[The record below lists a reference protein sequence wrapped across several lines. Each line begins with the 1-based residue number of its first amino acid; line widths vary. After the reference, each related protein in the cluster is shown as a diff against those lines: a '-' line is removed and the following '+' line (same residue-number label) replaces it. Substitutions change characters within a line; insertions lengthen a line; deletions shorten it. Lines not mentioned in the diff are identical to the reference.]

1 MRVNTIKKI
10 IAAIL
15 AAVLCFGV
23 LPSRSFFNTLSAV
36 VKAANADSLNEAYAD
51 GTSLMPIGPA
61 FTVDTLL
68 SWEPTNDPDSDYS
81 RSVVPLADR
90 YTGFTV
96 NDYANPDAKLMVCS
110 LANSKHDATNAQGQE
125 SFSSYA
131 FNYWQYATSFVYWS
145 GSKRGQVVVPTGEFT
160 DAAHTNGV
168 PVMGTI
174 FFDWGGNSSVVENF
188 VRNYR
193 SVADKLIEVMEYY
206 GFDGYFF
213 NEETAV
219 DYTTAGN
226 LRSMIAYMRQ
236 QRPNMLIGWYDS
248 ITDSGN
254 LSYQDAVNGSN
265 SGWVSAGVNEFF
277 MNYNW
282 TTQDVNTTVSTMQ
295 GLGKSQYEAF
305 AGLDVQQ
312 NCMNTNFS
320 SNYLLNNNN
329 NKLKLSLA
337 LYCPNSTMGLSGDG
351 ADFHEVERQFYVNGG
366 DPRSTSSSGWAGMSR
381 FFADHTT
388 IISAPFVT
396 NFNSGH
402 GKAFYIDGV
411 KSRDAE
417 WSYQSVQDVM
427 PTWTWIIDSN
437 GQKLSGAYDFEDAY
451 NGGSSIK
458 FYGSLTA
465 NKPNN
470 IMLYS
475 TNLDIN
481 GSTNI
486 AVTAKNDRGLMKL
499 VAYYGDSST
508 SSYANCQKATFA
520 LDASS
525 GGWTTSNVSL
535 ASLSGKKLYAIGFEI
550 GGTSNVSDYQVNIGR
565 LAVTDSEAAAA
576 SASNARLEEIIYLDA
591 YTAEAR
597 IKWNG
602 NNAST
607 YEIYRLNADG
617 TRTLIMETP
626 NTAYYIPN
634 LVRNDDQADVTI
646 EVVPVNANG
655 VRGESSRFTI
665 DWPYENGDTEKL
677 SDVTVPVNICPLAEV
692 TGYSAQN
699 DGEPASKAIDGTS
712 ENGSKWCA
720 TNAQSGWMTIKLDQP
735 RTIKRIRIEHAE
747 YGGEAQNM
755 NTIAFSVQYK
765 SGNNWVTAYSTN
777 NNSSAVT
784 DELITPV
791 TAQEWRLYI
800 SNSGSSA
807 WGAIRIYE
815 WQMFETTERNRTDIV
830 LMKFASAKNNKGA
843 SDTFSLTHAPTG
855 STVRLYLRDANG
867 NYTQIA
873 SKEAQSSTVSFTG
886 LDYGSDA
893 GRVFYTV
900 QEGKQEESIKL
911 STAFDAE
918 PGAVKYSITVVQP
931 ANGTVSA
938 SATSATAGTT
948 VKLTATP
955 AEGYTL
961 DYFTLDGAR
970 INGDTF
976 IMPARNVEVS
986 AVFTANAYSITVVQ
1000 PTGGTVSASATSA
1013 TAGTTVKLTATP
1025 AEGYTLDYFTLDG
1038 ARINGNT
1045 FSMPARN
1052 VEVSAVFTAN
1062 AYSITVVQP
1071 TGGTVSASTTSA
1083 AAGTTIEL
1091 TATPAEGYTLDYFT
1105 LDGERINGDTFSMP
1119 ARNVEVSAVFTA
1131 NAYSITVVQP
1141 TGGTVSASATSATAG
1156 TTVKLTATPA
1166 EGYTLDYFTLDGA
1179 RINGDTF
1186 IMPARNVEV
1195 SAVFTAN
1202 AYSITV
1208 VQPTGGTVS
1217 ASATSATAGT
1227 TVKLTATPAEGYTLD
1242 YFTLDGARINGDTFI
1257 MPARNVEVSAVFT
1270 ANAYSITVV
1279 QPTGGTVSASAT
1291 SATAG
1296 TTVKLTATPA
1306 EGYTLDYFTLDGARI
1321 NGDTFIMPARNV
1333 EVSAVFT
1340 ANAYS
1345 ITVVQPAGGTVSASK
1360 LSAFFGEAVELT
1372 AVPDEGYELSHY
1384 VVNGAA
1390 NNGGTFTMPARDV
1403 IVTAVFTKVAEPS
1416 VNLALNATIYYSN
1429 KKYPDYAKNGPQHAF
1444 DGKMSDREADK
1455 WHASG
1460 VNGWVAFDI
1469 HTPVA
1474 NPILKIYHAG
1484 SAGENSNLNTSSW
1497 DVYILNERY
1506 LTEEAYFNMDR
1517 STQNR
1522 VCQIAWFWKR
1532 IHVTTGNTA
1541 DISIDHIDMP
1551 EARRLFKINMRK
1563 TNQTGY
1569 PYYLNVYEIEM
1580 YAGN

>member
-174 FFDWGGNSSVVENF
+174 FFDWGGNSSIVENF

-236 QRPNMLIGWYDS
+236 QKPNMLIGWYDS

-295 GLGKSQYEAF
+295 NLGKSQYEAF

-312 NCMNTNFS
+312 NCMNTYFS
-320 SNYLLNNNN
+320 SNYLLNNS

-388 IISAPFVT
+388 IVSAPFVT

-508 SSYANCQKATFA
+508 SSYANCQKAAFA

-602 NNAST
+602 NNASS

-626 NTAYYIPN
+626 NTAYYIPK

-665 DWPYENGDTEKL
+665 DWPYENGDTEKM

-699 DGEPASKAIDGTS
+699 DGEPAWKAIDGTS

-720 TNAQSGWMTIKLDQP
+720 TNARSGWMTIKLDQP

-747 YGGEAQNM
+747 YGGEAQDM

-765 SGNNWVTAYSTN
+765 SGNNWVTVYSTT

-800 SNSGSSA
+800 YNSGSSA

-815 WQMFETTERNRTDIV
+815 WQMFESTERERSDIV

-843 SDTFSLTHAPTG
+843 SDTFSLTHAPTS

-900 QEGKQEESIKL
+900 QEGVQEESIKL

-918 PGAVKYSITVVQP
+918 PGAVKYSINVVQP
-931 ANGTVSA
+931 ANGSVAA
-938 SATSATAGTT
+938 SA
-948 VKLTATP
+948 
-955 AEGYTL
+955 
-961 DYFTLDGAR
+961 
-970 INGDTF
+970 
-976 IMPARNVEVS
+976 
-986 AVFTANAYSITVVQ
+986 
-1000 PTGGTVSASATSA
+1000 
-1013 TAGTTVKLTATP
+1013 
-1025 AEGYTLDYFTLDG
+1025 
-1038 ARINGNT
+1038 
-1045 FSMPARN
+1045 
-1052 VEVSAVFTAN
+1052 
-1062 AYSITVVQP
+1062 
-1071 TGGTVSASTTSA
+1071 TSA
-1083 AAGTTIEL
+1083 AAGTIIEL
-1091 TATPAEGYTLDYFT
+1091 AATPAEGYTLDYFT
-1105 LDGERINGDTFSMP
+1105 LDGE
-1119 ARNVEVSAVFTA
+1119 
-1131 NAYSITVVQP
+1131 
-1141 TGGTVSASATSATAG
+1141 
-1156 TTVKLTATPA
+1156 
-1166 EGYTLDYFTLDGA
+1166 
-1179 RINGDTF
+1179 
-1186 IMPARNVEV
+1186 
-1195 SAVFTAN
+1195 
-1202 AYSITV
+1202 
-1208 VQPTGGTVS
+1208 
-1217 ASATSATAGT
+1217 
-1227 TVKLTATPAEGYTLD
+1227 
-1242 YFTLDGARINGDTFI
+1242 
-1257 MPARNVEVSAVFT
+1257 
-1270 ANAYSITVV
+1270 
-1279 QPTGGTVSASAT
+1279 
-1291 SATAG
+1291 
-1296 TTVKLTATPA
+1296 
-1306 EGYTLDYFTLDGARI
+1306 RI

-1345 ITVVQPAGGTVSASK
+1345 ITVVQPAGGTVSASATSAAAGTTVKLTATPAEGYTLDYFTLDGERINGDTFIMPARNVEVSAVFTANAYSITVVQPANGTVSASK

-1444 DGKMSDREADK
+1444 DGKMSDPEADK

-1460 VNGWVAFDI
+1460 INGWVAFDI

-1484 SAGENSNLNTSSW
+1484 SAGEGSDLNTSSW

-1541 DISIDHIDMP
+1541 DISVDHIDMP

>member
-15 AAVLCFGV
+15 AAVFCFGV

-236 QRPNMLIGWYDS
+236 QKPNMLIGWYDS

-295 GLGKSQYEAF
+295 NLGKSQYEAF

-312 NCMNTNFS
+312 NCMNTYFS
-320 SNYLLNNNN
+320 SNYLLNNS

-602 NNAST
+602 NNASS

-634 LVRNDDQADVTI
+634 LVRNDDQADVTV

-665 DWPYENGDTEKL
+665 DWLYENGDTEKL

-699 DGEPASKAIDGTS
+699 DGEPAWKAIDGTS

-720 TNAQSGWMTIKLDQP
+720 TNARSGWMTIKLDQP

-765 SGNNWVTAYSTN
+765 SGNNWVTVYSTN

-800 SNSGSSA
+800 YNSGSSA

-815 WQMFETTERNRTDIV
+815 WQMFESTERERSDIV

-843 SDTFSLTHAPTG
+843 SDTFSLTHAPTS

-900 QEGKQEESIKL
+900 QEGVQEESIKL

-918 PGAVKYSITVVQP
+918 PGAVKYSINVVQP
-931 ANGTVSA
+931 ANGSVAA
-938 SATSATAGTT
+938 SA
-948 VKLTATP
+948 
-955 AEGYTL
+955 
-961 DYFTLDGAR
+961 
-970 INGDTF
+970 
-976 IMPARNVEVS
+976 
-986 AVFTANAYSITVVQ
+986 
-1000 PTGGTVSASATSA
+1000 
-1013 TAGTTVKLTATP
+1013 
-1025 AEGYTLDYFTLDG
+1025 
-1038 ARINGNT
+1038 
-1045 FSMPARN
+1045 
-1052 VEVSAVFTAN
+1052 
-1062 AYSITVVQP
+1062 
-1071 TGGTVSASTTSA
+1071 TSA
-1083 AAGTTIEL
+1083 AAGTIIEL
-1091 TATPAEGYTLDYFT
+1091 AATPAEGYTLDYFT
-1105 LDGERINGDTFSMP
+1105 LDGE
-1119 ARNVEVSAVFTA
+1119 
-1131 NAYSITVVQP
+1131 
-1141 TGGTVSASATSATAG
+1141 
-1156 TTVKLTATPA
+1156 
-1166 EGYTLDYFTLDGA
+1166 
-1179 RINGDTF
+1179 
-1186 IMPARNVEV
+1186 
-1195 SAVFTAN
+1195 
-1202 AYSITV
+1202 
-1208 VQPTGGTVS
+1208 
-1217 ASATSATAGT
+1217 
-1227 TVKLTATPAEGYTLD
+1227 
-1242 YFTLDGARINGDTFI
+1242 
-1257 MPARNVEVSAVFT
+1257 
-1270 ANAYSITVV
+1270 
-1279 QPTGGTVSASAT
+1279 
-1291 SATAG
+1291 
-1296 TTVKLTATPA
+1296 
-1306 EGYTLDYFTLDGARI
+1306 RI

-1345 ITVVQPAGGTVSASK
+1345 ITVVQPAGGTVSASATSAAAGTTVKLTATPAEGYTLDYFTLDGERINGDTFIMPARNVDVSAVFTANAYSITVVQPTGGTVSASK

-1403 IVTAVFTKVAEPS
+1403 IVTAVFTMVAEPS

-1460 VNGWVAFDI
+1460 INGWVAFDI

-1484 SAGENSNLNTSSW
+1484 SAGEGSDLNTSSW

-1522 VCQIAWFWKR
+1522 VCQIAWFWKK
-1532 IHVTTGNTA
+1532 IHVTNGNTA
-1541 DISIDHIDMP
+1541 DISVDHIDMP

>member
-1 MRVNTIKKI
+1 M
-10 IAAIL
+10 IL
-15 AAVLCFGV
+15 
-23 LPSRSFFNTLSAV
+23 N
-36 VKAANADSLNEAYAD
+36 
-51 GTSLMPIGPA
+51 
-61 FTVDTLL
+61 
-68 SWEPTNDPDSDYS
+68 
-81 RSVVPLADR
+81 
-90 YTGFTV
+90 
-96 NDYANPDAKLMVCS
+96 
-110 LANSKHDATNAQGQE
+110 
-125 SFSSYA
+125 
-131 FNYWQYATSFVYWS
+131 SFV
-145 GSKRGQVVVPTGEFT
+145 
-160 DAAHTNGV
+160 
-168 PVMGTI
+168 
-174 FFDWGGNSSVVENF
+174 
-188 VRNYR
+188 
-193 SVADKLIEVMEYY
+193 
-206 GFDGYFF
+206 
-213 NEETAV
+213 
-219 DYTTAGN
+219 
-226 LRSMIAYMRQ
+226 
-236 QRPNMLIGWYDS
+236 
-248 ITDSGN
+248 
-254 LSYQDAVNGSN
+254 
-265 SGWVSAGVNEFF
+265 
-277 MNYNW
+277 
-282 TTQDVNTTVSTMQ
+282 TV
-295 GLGKSQYEAF
+295 
-305 AGLDVQQ
+305 
-312 NCMNTNFS
+312 
-320 SNYLLNNNN
+320 
-329 NKLKLSLA
+329 
-337 LYCPNSTMGLSGDG
+337 
-351 ADFHEVERQFYVNGG
+351 
-366 DPRSTSSSGWAGMSR
+366 
-381 FFADHTT
+381 
-388 IISAPFVT
+388 
-396 NFNSGH
+396 
-402 GKAFYIDGV
+402 
-411 KSRDAE
+411 
-417 WSYQSVQDVM
+417 
-427 PTWTWIIDSN
+427 
-437 GQKLSGAYDFEDAY
+437 
-451 NGGSSIK
+451 
-458 FYGSLTA
+458 
-465 NKPNN
+465 
-470 IMLYS
+470 
-475 TNLDIN
+475 
-481 GSTNI
+481 
-486 AVTAKNDRGLMKL
+486 
-499 VAYYGDSST
+499 
-508 SSYANCQKATFA
+508 
-520 LDASS
+520 
-525 GGWTTSNVSL
+525 
-535 ASLSGKKLYAIGFEI
+535 
-550 GGTSNVSDYQVNIGR
+550 YQVNIGR

-602 NNAST
+602 NNASS

-634 LVRNDDQADVTI
+634 LVRNDDQADVTV

-699 DGEPASKAIDGTS
+699 DGEPAWKAIDGTS

-720 TNAQSGWMTIKLDQP
+720 TNARSGWMTIKLDQP

-747 YGGEAQNM
+747 YGGEAEDM

-765 SGNNWVTAYSTN
+765 SGNNWVTVYSTN
-777 NNSSAVT
+777 NNSSDVT

-815 WQMFETTERNRTDIV
+815 WQMFETAERNRTDIV

-918 PGAVKYSITVVQP
+918 PGAVKYSINVVQP
-931 ANGTVSA
+931 ANGSVAASATSATAGTTVKLTANPAEGYTLDYFTLDGERINGDTFIMPARNVDVSAVFTANAYSITVVQPTGGTVSA

-948 VKLTATP
+948 IELTATP

-1013 TAGTTVKLTATP
+1013 TAGTTVKLTA
-1025 AEGYTLDYFTLDG
+1025 
-1038 ARINGNT
+1038 N
-1045 FSMPARN
+1045 
-1052 VEVSAVFTAN
+1052 
-1062 AYSITVVQP
+1062 
-1071 TGGTVSASTTSA
+1071 
-1083 AAGTTIEL
+1083 
-1091 TATPAEGYTLDYFT
+1091 PAEGYTLDYFT
-1105 LDGERINGDTFSMP
+1105 LDGERINGDTFIMP
-1119 ARNVEVSAVFTA
+1119 ARNVEVSAVFTT

-1141 TGGTVSASATSATAG
+1141 ANGMVSASATSATAG

-1166 EGYTLDYFTLDGA
+1166 EGYTLDYFTLDGE
-1179 RINGDTF
+1179 RINGNTF
-1186 IMPARNVEV
+1186 SMPA
-1195 SAVFTAN
+1195 
-1202 AYSITV
+1202 
-1208 VQPTGGTVS
+1208 Q
-1217 ASATSATAGT
+1217 
-1227 TVKLTATPAEGYTLD
+1227 
-1242 YFTLDGARINGDTFI
+1242 
-1257 MPARNVEVSAVFT
+1257 
-1270 ANAYSITVV
+1270 
-1279 QPTGGTVSASAT
+1279 
-1291 SATAG
+1291 
-1296 TTVKLTATPA
+1296 
-1306 EGYTLDYFTLDGARI
+1306 
-1321 NGDTFIMPARNV
+1321 NV

-1390 NNGGTFTMPARDV
+1390 NSGGTFTMPARDV

-1416 VNLALNATIYYSN
+1416 VNLALNATIYYFN

-1444 DGKMSDREADK
+1444 DGKMSDPEADK

-1484 SAGENSNLNTSSW
+1484 SAGEDSNLNTSSW

>member
-1 MRVNTIKKI
+1 M
-10 IAAIL
+10 IL
-15 AAVLCFGV
+15 
-23 LPSRSFFNTLSAV
+23 N
-36 VKAANADSLNEAYAD
+36 
-51 GTSLMPIGPA
+51 
-61 FTVDTLL
+61 
-68 SWEPTNDPDSDYS
+68 
-81 RSVVPLADR
+81 
-90 YTGFTV
+90 
-96 NDYANPDAKLMVCS
+96 
-110 LANSKHDATNAQGQE
+110 
-125 SFSSYA
+125 
-131 FNYWQYATSFVYWS
+131 SFV
-145 GSKRGQVVVPTGEFT
+145 
-160 DAAHTNGV
+160 
-168 PVMGTI
+168 
-174 FFDWGGNSSVVENF
+174 
-188 VRNYR
+188 
-193 SVADKLIEVMEYY
+193 
-206 GFDGYFF
+206 
-213 NEETAV
+213 
-219 DYTTAGN
+219 
-226 LRSMIAYMRQ
+226 
-236 QRPNMLIGWYDS
+236 
-248 ITDSGN
+248 
-254 LSYQDAVNGSN
+254 
-265 SGWVSAGVNEFF
+265 
-277 MNYNW
+277 
-282 TTQDVNTTVSTMQ
+282 TV
-295 GLGKSQYEAF
+295 
-305 AGLDVQQ
+305 
-312 NCMNTNFS
+312 
-320 SNYLLNNNN
+320 
-329 NKLKLSLA
+329 
-337 LYCPNSTMGLSGDG
+337 
-351 ADFHEVERQFYVNGG
+351 
-366 DPRSTSSSGWAGMSR
+366 
-381 FFADHTT
+381 
-388 IISAPFVT
+388 
-396 NFNSGH
+396 
-402 GKAFYIDGV
+402 
-411 KSRDAE
+411 
-417 WSYQSVQDVM
+417 
-427 PTWTWIIDSN
+427 
-437 GQKLSGAYDFEDAY
+437 
-451 NGGSSIK
+451 
-458 FYGSLTA
+458 
-465 NKPNN
+465 
-470 IMLYS
+470 
-475 TNLDIN
+475 
-481 GSTNI
+481 
-486 AVTAKNDRGLMKL
+486 
-499 VAYYGDSST
+499 
-508 SSYANCQKATFA
+508 
-520 LDASS
+520 
-525 GGWTTSNVSL
+525 
-535 ASLSGKKLYAIGFEI
+535 
-550 GGTSNVSDYQVNIGR
+550 YQVNIGR

-602 NNAST
+602 NNASS

-699 DGEPASKAIDGTS
+699 DGEPAWKAIDGTS

-720 TNAQSGWMTIKLDQP
+720 TNARSGWMTIKLDQP

-747 YGGEAQNM
+747 YGGEAQDM

-765 SGNNWVTAYSTN
+765 SGNNWVTVYSTT

-800 SNSGSSA
+800 YNSGSSA

-815 WQMFETTERNRTDIV
+815 WQMFESTERERSDIV

-900 QEGKQEESIKL
+900 QEGVQEESIKL

-918 PGAVKYSITVVQP
+918 PGAVKYSINVVQPANGSVAASATSAAAGTIIELAATPAEGYTLDYFTLDGERINGNTFIMPARNVEVSAVFTANAYNITVVQP
-931 ANGTVSA
+931 ANGSVAA
-938 SATSATAGTT
+938 SATSAAAGTT

-961 DYFTLDGAR
+961 DYFTLDG
-970 INGDTF
+970 
-976 IMPARNVEVS
+976 E
-986 AVFTANAYSITVVQ
+986 
-1000 PTGGTVSASATSA
+1000 
-1013 TAGTTVKLTATP
+1013 
-1025 AEGYTLDYFTLDG
+1025 
-1038 ARINGNT
+1038 
-1045 FSMPARN
+1045 
-1052 VEVSAVFTAN
+1052 
-1062 AYSITVVQP
+1062 
-1071 TGGTVSASTTSA
+1071 
-1083 AAGTTIEL
+1083 
-1091 TATPAEGYTLDYFT
+1091 
-1105 LDGERINGDTFSMP
+1105 
-1119 ARNVEVSAVFTA
+1119 
-1131 NAYSITVVQP
+1131 
-1141 TGGTVSASATSATAG
+1141 
-1156 TTVKLTATPA
+1156 
-1166 EGYTLDYFTLDGA
+1166 
-1179 RINGDTF
+1179 
-1186 IMPARNVEV
+1186 
-1195 SAVFTAN
+1195 
-1202 AYSITV
+1202 
-1208 VQPTGGTVS
+1208 
-1217 ASATSATAGT
+1217 
-1227 TVKLTATPAEGYTLD
+1227 
-1242 YFTLDGARINGDTFI
+1242 
-1257 MPARNVEVSAVFT
+1257 
-1270 ANAYSITVV
+1270 
-1279 QPTGGTVSASAT
+1279 
-1291 SATAG
+1291 
-1296 TTVKLTATPA
+1296 
-1306 EGYTLDYFTLDGARI
+1306 RI

-1345 ITVVQPAGGTVSASK
+1345 ITVVQPANGTVSASK

-1444 DGKMSDREADK
+1444 DGKMSDPEADK

-1460 VNGWVAFDI
+1460 INGWVAFDI

-1484 SAGENSNLNTSSW
+1484 SAGEVSNLNTSSW

-1541 DISIDHIDMP
+1541 DISVDHIDMP

>member
-15 AAVLCFGV
+15 AAVFCFGF

-236 QRPNMLIGWYDS
+236 KRPNMLIGWYDS

-254 LSYQDAVNGSN
+254 LSYQDAINGYN

-295 GLGKSQYEAF
+295 NLGKSQYEAF

-320 SNYLLNNNN
+320 SNYLLNNS

-525 GGWTTSNVSL
+525 GGWTTSNFSL

-576 SASNARLEEIIYLDA
+576 SVNNARLEEIIYLDA

-602 NNAST
+602 NNASS

-699 DGEPASKAIDGTS
+699 DGEPAWKAIDGTS

-720 TNAQSGWMTIKLDQP
+720 TNARSGWMTIKLDQP
-735 RTIKRIRIEHAE
+735 RTIKRIRIEHAQ
-747 YGGEAQNM
+747 YGGEAQDM

-791 TAQEWRLYI
+791 TAQEWRLDI

-931 ANGTVSA
+931 ANGSVAA

-948 VKLTATP
+948 VKLTANP

-1000 PTGGTVSASATSA
+1000 PAGGTVSASATSATAGTTVKLTATPSEGYTLDYFTLDGERINGDTFIMPARNVEVSAVFTANAYSITVVQPANGMVSASATSA

-1038 ARINGNT
+1038 
-1045 FSMPARN
+1045 
-1052 VEVSAVFTAN
+1052 E
-1062 AYSITVVQP
+1062 
-1071 TGGTVSASTTSA
+1071 
-1083 AAGTTIEL
+1083 
-1091 TATPAEGYTLDYFT
+1091 
-1105 LDGERINGDTFSMP
+1105 
-1119 ARNVEVSAVFTA
+1119 
-1131 NAYSITVVQP
+1131 
-1141 TGGTVSASATSATAG
+1141 
-1156 TTVKLTATPA
+1156 
-1166 EGYTLDYFTLDGA
+1166 
-1179 RINGDTF
+1179 
-1186 IMPARNVEV
+1186 
-1195 SAVFTAN
+1195 
-1202 AYSITV
+1202 
-1208 VQPTGGTVS
+1208 
-1217 ASATSATAGT
+1217 
-1227 TVKLTATPAEGYTLD
+1227 
-1242 YFTLDGARINGDTFI
+1242 
-1257 MPARNVEVSAVFT
+1257 
-1270 ANAYSITVV
+1270 
-1279 QPTGGTVSASAT
+1279 
-1291 SATAG
+1291 
-1296 TTVKLTATPA
+1296 
-1306 EGYTLDYFTLDGARI
+1306 RI

-1390 NNGGTFTMPARDV
+1390 NSGGTFTMPARDV

-1416 VNLALNATIYYSN
+1416 VNLALNATIYYFN

-1444 DGKMSDREADK
+1444 DGKMSDPEADK

-1484 SAGENSNLNTSSW
+1484 SAGESSNLNTSSW

-1569 PYYLNVYEIEM
+1569 PYHLNVYEIEM

>member
-1 MRVNTIKKI
+1 M
-10 IAAIL
+10 
-15 AAVLCFGV
+15 
-23 LPSRSFFNTLSAV
+23 
-36 VKAANADSLNEAYAD
+36 
-51 GTSLMPIGPA
+51 
-61 FTVDTLL
+61 
-68 SWEPTNDPDSDYS
+68 
-81 RSVVPLADR
+81 
-90 YTGFTV
+90 
-96 NDYANPDAKLMVCS
+96 
-110 LANSKHDATNAQGQE
+110 
-125 SFSSYA
+125 
-131 FNYWQYATSFVYWS
+131 
-145 GSKRGQVVVPTGEFT
+145 
-160 DAAHTNGV
+160 
-168 PVMGTI
+168 
-174 FFDWGGNSSVVENF
+174 
-188 VRNYR
+188 
-193 SVADKLIEVMEYY
+193 
-206 GFDGYFF
+206 
-213 NEETAV
+213 
-219 DYTTAGN
+219 
-226 LRSMIAYMRQ
+226 
-236 QRPNMLIGWYDS
+236 
-248 ITDSGN
+248 
-254 LSYQDAVNGSN
+254 
-265 SGWVSAGVNEFF
+265 
-277 MNYNW
+277 
-282 TTQDVNTTVSTMQ
+282 
-295 GLGKSQYEAF
+295 
-305 AGLDVQQ
+305 
-312 NCMNTNFS
+312 
-320 SNYLLNNNN
+320 
-329 NKLKLSLA
+329 
-337 LYCPNSTMGLSGDG
+337 
-351 ADFHEVERQFYVNGG
+351 
-366 DPRSTSSSGWAGMSR
+366 
-381 FFADHTT
+381 
-388 IISAPFVT
+388 
-396 NFNSGH
+396 
-402 GKAFYIDGV
+402 
-411 KSRDAE
+411 
-417 WSYQSVQDVM
+417 
-427 PTWTWIIDSN
+427 
-437 GQKLSGAYDFEDAY
+437 
-451 NGGSSIK
+451 
-458 FYGSLTA
+458 
-465 NKPNN
+465 
-470 IMLYS
+470 
-475 TNLDIN
+475 
-481 GSTNI
+481 
-486 AVTAKNDRGLMKL
+486 
-499 VAYYGDSST
+499 
-508 SSYANCQKATFA
+508 
-520 LDASS
+520 
-525 GGWTTSNVSL
+525 
-535 ASLSGKKLYAIGFEI
+535 
-550 GGTSNVSDYQVNIGR
+550 
-565 LAVTDSEAAAA
+565 
-576 SASNARLEEIIYLDA
+576 
-591 YTAEAR
+591 
-597 IKWNG
+597 
-602 NNAST
+602 
-607 YEIYRLNADG
+607 
-617 TRTLIMETP
+617 
-626 NTAYYIPN
+626 
-634 LVRNDDQADVTI
+634 
-646 EVVPVNANG
+646 
-655 VRGESSRFTI
+655 
-665 DWPYENGDTEKL
+665 
-677 SDVTVPVNICPLAEV
+677 AEV

-699 DGEPASKAIDGTS
+699 DGEPAWKAIDGTS

-720 TNAQSGWMTIKLDQP
+720 TNARSGWMTIKLDQP

-747 YGGEAQNM
+747 YGGEAQDM

-765 SGNNWVTAYSTN
+765 SGNNWVTVYSTN

-918 PGAVKYSITVVQP
+918 PGAVKYSINVVQP

-1038 ARINGNT
+1038 ERINGDTFIMPARNVEVSAVFTANAYSITVVQPANGSVAASATSATAGTTVELTATPAKGYTLDYFTLDGARINGNT

-1071 TGGTVSASTTSA
+1071 AGGTVSASATSA
-1083 AAGTTIEL
+1083 TAGTTIEL

-1105 LDGERINGDTFSMP
+1105 LDGERINGNTFSMP

-1141 TGGTVSASATSATAG
+1141 
-1156 TTVKLTATPA
+1156 
-1166 EGYTLDYFTLDGA
+1166 
-1179 RINGDTF
+1179 
-1186 IMPARNVEV
+1186 
-1195 SAVFTAN
+1195 AN
-1202 AYSITV
+1202 
-1208 VQPTGGTVS
+1208 
-1217 ASATSATAGT
+1217 
-1227 TVKLTATPAEGYTLD
+1227 
-1242 YFTLDGARINGDTFI
+1242 
-1257 MPARNVEVSAVFT
+1257 
-1270 ANAYSITVV
+1270 
-1279 QPTGGTVSASAT
+1279 
-1291 SATAG
+1291 
-1296 TTVKLTATPA
+1296 
-1306 EGYTLDYFTLDGARI
+1306 
-1321 NGDTFIMPARNV
+1321 
-1333 EVSAVFT
+1333 
-1340 ANAYS
+1340 
-1345 ITVVQPAGGTVSASK
+1345 GTVSASK

-1416 VNLALNATIYYSN
+1416 VNLALNATVYYSN

-1444 DGKMSDREADK
+1444 DGKMSDPEADK

-1460 VNGWVAFDI
+1460 INGWVAFDI

-1484 SAGENSNLNTSSW
+1484 FAGEGSDLNTSSW

-1569 PYYLNVYEIEM
+1569 PYHLNVYEIEM

>member
-15 AAVLCFGV
+15 AAVFCFGV

-68 SWEPTNDPDSDYS
+68 SWEPTDDPDSDYS

-295 GLGKSQYEAF
+295 NLGKSQYEAF

-312 NCMNTNFS
+312 NCMNTYFS
-320 SNYLLNNNN
+320 SNYLLNNS

-402 GKAFYIDGV
+402 GKAFYIDGA

-508 SSYANCQKATFA
+508 SSYANCQKAAFA

-602 NNAST
+602 NNASS

-626 NTAYYIPN
+626 NTAYYIPK

-699 DGEPASKAIDGTS
+699 DGEPAWKAIDGTS

-720 TNAQSGWMTIKLDQP
+720 TNARSGWMTIKLDQP

-747 YGGEAQNM
+747 YGGEAQDM

-765 SGNNWVTAYSTN
+765 SGNNWVTVYSTT

-800 SNSGSSA
+800 YNSGSSA

-815 WQMFETTERNRTDIV
+815 WQMFESTERERSDIV

-843 SDTFSLTHAPTG
+843 SDTFSLTHAPTS

-900 QEGKQEESIKL
+900 QEGVQEESIKL

-918 PGAVKYSITVVQP
+918 PGAVKYSINVVQP
-931 ANGTVSA
+931 ANGSVAA

-948 VKLTATP
+948 VKLTANP
-955 AEGYTL
+955 E
-961 DYFTLDGAR
+961 
-970 INGDTF
+970 
-976 IMPARNVEVS
+976 
-986 AVFTANAYSITVVQ
+986 
-1000 PTGGTVSASATSA
+1000 
-1013 TAGTTVKLTATP
+1013 
-1025 AEGYTLDYFTLDG
+1025 
-1038 ARINGNT
+1038 
-1045 FSMPARN
+1045 
-1052 VEVSAVFTAN
+1052 
-1062 AYSITVVQP
+1062 
-1071 TGGTVSASTTSA
+1071 
-1083 AAGTTIEL
+1083 
-1091 TATPAEGYTLDYFT
+1091 EGYTLDYFT
-1105 LDGERINGDTFSMP
+1105 LDGE
-1119 ARNVEVSAVFTA
+1119 
-1131 NAYSITVVQP
+1131 
-1141 TGGTVSASATSATAG
+1141 
-1156 TTVKLTATPA
+1156 
-1166 EGYTLDYFTLDGA
+1166 
-1179 RINGDTF
+1179 
-1186 IMPARNVEV
+1186 
-1195 SAVFTAN
+1195 
-1202 AYSITV
+1202 
-1208 VQPTGGTVS
+1208 
-1217 ASATSATAGT
+1217 
-1227 TVKLTATPAEGYTLD
+1227 
-1242 YFTLDGARINGDTFI
+1242 
-1257 MPARNVEVSAVFT
+1257 
-1270 ANAYSITVV
+1270 
-1279 QPTGGTVSASAT
+1279 
-1291 SATAG
+1291 
-1296 TTVKLTATPA
+1296 
-1306 EGYTLDYFTLDGARI
+1306 RI

-1345 ITVVQPAGGTVSASK
+1345 ITVVQPAGGTVSASATSAAAGTTVKLTATPAEGYTLDYFTLDGERINGDTFIMPARNVEVSAVFTANAYSITVVQPANGTVSASK

-1444 DGKMSDREADK
+1444 DGKMSDPEADK

-1460 VNGWVAFDI
+1460 INGWVAFDI

-1484 SAGENSNLNTSSW
+1484 SAGEASNLNTSSW

-1541 DISIDHIDMP
+1541 DISVDHIDMP

>member
-1 MRVNTIKKI
+1 M
-10 IAAIL
+10 IL
-15 AAVLCFGV
+15 
-23 LPSRSFFNTLSAV
+23 N
-36 VKAANADSLNEAYAD
+36 
-51 GTSLMPIGPA
+51 
-61 FTVDTLL
+61 
-68 SWEPTNDPDSDYS
+68 
-81 RSVVPLADR
+81 
-90 YTGFTV
+90 
-96 NDYANPDAKLMVCS
+96 
-110 LANSKHDATNAQGQE
+110 
-125 SFSSYA
+125 
-131 FNYWQYATSFVYWS
+131 SFV
-145 GSKRGQVVVPTGEFT
+145 
-160 DAAHTNGV
+160 
-168 PVMGTI
+168 
-174 FFDWGGNSSVVENF
+174 
-188 VRNYR
+188 
-193 SVADKLIEVMEYY
+193 
-206 GFDGYFF
+206 
-213 NEETAV
+213 
-219 DYTTAGN
+219 
-226 LRSMIAYMRQ
+226 
-236 QRPNMLIGWYDS
+236 
-248 ITDSGN
+248 
-254 LSYQDAVNGSN
+254 
-265 SGWVSAGVNEFF
+265 
-277 MNYNW
+277 
-282 TTQDVNTTVSTMQ
+282 TV
-295 GLGKSQYEAF
+295 
-305 AGLDVQQ
+305 
-312 NCMNTNFS
+312 
-320 SNYLLNNNN
+320 
-329 NKLKLSLA
+329 
-337 LYCPNSTMGLSGDG
+337 
-351 ADFHEVERQFYVNGG
+351 
-366 DPRSTSSSGWAGMSR
+366 
-381 FFADHTT
+381 
-388 IISAPFVT
+388 
-396 NFNSGH
+396 
-402 GKAFYIDGV
+402 
-411 KSRDAE
+411 
-417 WSYQSVQDVM
+417 
-427 PTWTWIIDSN
+427 
-437 GQKLSGAYDFEDAY
+437 
-451 NGGSSIK
+451 
-458 FYGSLTA
+458 
-465 NKPNN
+465 
-470 IMLYS
+470 
-475 TNLDIN
+475 
-481 GSTNI
+481 
-486 AVTAKNDRGLMKL
+486 
-499 VAYYGDSST
+499 
-508 SSYANCQKATFA
+508 
-520 LDASS
+520 
-525 GGWTTSNVSL
+525 
-535 ASLSGKKLYAIGFEI
+535 
-550 GGTSNVSDYQVNIGR
+550 YQVNIGR

-602 NNAST
+602 NNASS

-634 LVRNDDQADVTI
+634 LVRNDDQADVTV

-665 DWPYENGDTEKL
+665 DWPYENGDTERL

-699 DGEPASKAIDGTS
+699 DGEPAWKAIDGTS

-720 TNAQSGWMTIKLDQP
+720 TNKQSGWMTIKLDQP

-747 YGGEAQNM
+747 YGGETQDM

-765 SGNNWVTAYSTN
+765 SGNNWVTVYSTN
-777 NNSSAVT
+777 NNSSDVT

-918 PGAVKYSITVVQP
+918 PGAVKYSINVVQP
-931 ANGTVSA
+931 ANGSVAA
-938 SATSATAGTT
+938 SATFAT
-948 VKLTATP
+948 
-955 AEGYTL
+955 
-961 DYFTLDGAR
+961 
-970 INGDTF
+970 
-976 IMPARNVEVS
+976 
-986 AVFTANAYSITVVQ
+986 
-1000 PTGGTVSASATSA
+1000 
-1013 TAGTTVKLTATP
+1013 
-1025 AEGYTLDYFTLDG
+1025 
-1038 ARINGNT
+1038 
-1045 FSMPARN
+1045 
-1052 VEVSAVFTAN
+1052 
-1062 AYSITVVQP
+1062 
-1071 TGGTVSASTTSA
+1071 
-1083 AAGTTIEL
+1083 AGTTIEL

-1156 TTVKLTATPA
+1156 TTVKLTASPA

-1179 RINGDTF
+1179 RINGNTFIMPARNVEVSAVFTANAYSITVVQPTNGMVSASATSATAGTNVELTATPAEGYTLDYFTLDGERINGDTF
-1186 IMPARNVEV
+1186 SMPARNVEV

-1227 TVKLTATPAEGYTLD
+1227 TVKLTASPAEGYTLD
-1242 YFTLDGARINGDTFI
+1242 YFTLDGARINGNTFI

-1279 QPTGGTVSASAT
+1279 QPTGGTVSAS
-1291 SATAG
+1291 
-1296 TTVKLTATPA
+1296 
-1306 EGYTLDYFTLDGARI
+1306 
-1321 NGDTFIMPARNV
+1321 
-1333 EVSAVFT
+1333 
-1340 ANAYS
+1340 
-1345 ITVVQPAGGTVSASK
+1345 K
-1360 LSAFFGEAVELT
+1360 LSAFFGEAIELT

-1416 VNLALNATIYYSN
+1416 VNLALNATIYYFN

-1444 DGKMSDREADK
+1444 DGKMSDPEADK

-1484 SAGENSNLNTSSW
+1484 SAGESSNLNTSSW

-1569 PYYLNVYEIEM
+1569 PYHLNVYEIEM

>member
-15 AAVLCFGV
+15 AAVFCFGV

-236 QRPNMLIGWYDS
+236 QKPNMLIGWYDS

-254 LSYQDAVNGSN
+254 LSYQDAVNGYN

-295 GLGKSQYEAF
+295 NLGKSQYEAF

-312 NCMNTNFS
+312 NCMNTYFS
-320 SNYLLNNNN
+320 SNYLLNNS

-508 SSYANCQKATFA
+508 SSYANCQKAAFA

-550 GGTSNVSDYQVNIGR
+550 GDTSNVSDYQVNIGR

-602 NNAST
+602 NNASS

-699 DGEPASKAIDGTS
+699 DGEPAWKAIDGTS

-720 TNAQSGWMTIKLDQP
+720 TNKQSGWMTIKLDQP

-765 SGNNWVTAYSTN
+765 SGNNWVTVYSTN
-777 NNSSAVT
+777 SNSSAVT

-800 SNSGSSA
+800 YNSGSSA

-843 SDTFSLTHAPTG
+843 SDTFSLTHAPTS

-900 QEGKQEESIKL
+900 QEGVQEESIKL

-918 PGAVKYSITVVQP
+918 PGAVKYSINVVQP
-931 ANGTVSA
+931 ANGSVAA
-938 SATSATAGTT
+938 SA
-948 VKLTATP
+948 
-955 AEGYTL
+955 
-961 DYFTLDGAR
+961 
-970 INGDTF
+970 
-976 IMPARNVEVS
+976 
-986 AVFTANAYSITVVQ
+986 
-1000 PTGGTVSASATSA
+1000 
-1013 TAGTTVKLTATP
+1013 
-1025 AEGYTLDYFTLDG
+1025 
-1038 ARINGNT
+1038 
-1045 FSMPARN
+1045 
-1052 VEVSAVFTAN
+1052 
-1062 AYSITVVQP
+1062 
-1071 TGGTVSASTTSA
+1071 TSA
-1083 AAGTTIEL
+1083 AAGTIIEL
-1091 TATPAEGYTLDYFT
+1091 AATPAEGYTLDYFT
-1105 LDGERINGDTFSMP
+1105 LDGE
-1119 ARNVEVSAVFTA
+1119 
-1131 NAYSITVVQP
+1131 
-1141 TGGTVSASATSATAG
+1141 
-1156 TTVKLTATPA
+1156 
-1166 EGYTLDYFTLDGA
+1166 
-1179 RINGDTF
+1179 
-1186 IMPARNVEV
+1186 
-1195 SAVFTAN
+1195 
-1202 AYSITV
+1202 
-1208 VQPTGGTVS
+1208 
-1217 ASATSATAGT
+1217 
-1227 TVKLTATPAEGYTLD
+1227 
-1242 YFTLDGARINGDTFI
+1242 
-1257 MPARNVEVSAVFT
+1257 
-1270 ANAYSITVV
+1270 
-1279 QPTGGTVSASAT
+1279 
-1291 SATAG
+1291 
-1296 TTVKLTATPA
+1296 
-1306 EGYTLDYFTLDGARI
+1306 RI

-1345 ITVVQPAGGTVSASK
+1345 ITVVQPAGGTVSASATSAAAGTTVKLTATPAEGYTLDYFTLDGERINGNTFSMPARNVEVSAVFTANAYSITVVQPAGGTVTASK

-1460 VNGWVAFDI
+1460 INGWVAFDI

-1484 SAGENSNLNTSSW
+1484 SAGEGSDLNTSSW

-1522 VCQIAWFWKR
+1522 VCQIAWFWKK
-1532 IHVTTGNTA
+1532 IHVTNGNTA
-1541 DISIDHIDMP
+1541 DISVDHIDMP

>member
-1 MRVNTIKKI
+1 M
-10 IAAIL
+10 IL
-15 AAVLCFGV
+15 
-23 LPSRSFFNTLSAV
+23 N
-36 VKAANADSLNEAYAD
+36 
-51 GTSLMPIGPA
+51 
-61 FTVDTLL
+61 
-68 SWEPTNDPDSDYS
+68 
-81 RSVVPLADR
+81 
-90 YTGFTV
+90 
-96 NDYANPDAKLMVCS
+96 
-110 LANSKHDATNAQGQE
+110 
-125 SFSSYA
+125 
-131 FNYWQYATSFVYWS
+131 SFV
-145 GSKRGQVVVPTGEFT
+145 
-160 DAAHTNGV
+160 
-168 PVMGTI
+168 
-174 FFDWGGNSSVVENF
+174 
-188 VRNYR
+188 
-193 SVADKLIEVMEYY
+193 
-206 GFDGYFF
+206 
-213 NEETAV
+213 
-219 DYTTAGN
+219 
-226 LRSMIAYMRQ
+226 
-236 QRPNMLIGWYDS
+236 
-248 ITDSGN
+248 
-254 LSYQDAVNGSN
+254 
-265 SGWVSAGVNEFF
+265 
-277 MNYNW
+277 
-282 TTQDVNTTVSTMQ
+282 TV
-295 GLGKSQYEAF
+295 
-305 AGLDVQQ
+305 
-312 NCMNTNFS
+312 
-320 SNYLLNNNN
+320 
-329 NKLKLSLA
+329 
-337 LYCPNSTMGLSGDG
+337 
-351 ADFHEVERQFYVNGG
+351 
-366 DPRSTSSSGWAGMSR
+366 
-381 FFADHTT
+381 
-388 IISAPFVT
+388 
-396 NFNSGH
+396 
-402 GKAFYIDGV
+402 
-411 KSRDAE
+411 
-417 WSYQSVQDVM
+417 
-427 PTWTWIIDSN
+427 
-437 GQKLSGAYDFEDAY
+437 
-451 NGGSSIK
+451 
-458 FYGSLTA
+458 
-465 NKPNN
+465 
-470 IMLYS
+470 
-475 TNLDIN
+475 
-481 GSTNI
+481 
-486 AVTAKNDRGLMKL
+486 
-499 VAYYGDSST
+499 
-508 SSYANCQKATFA
+508 
-520 LDASS
+520 
-525 GGWTTSNVSL
+525 
-535 ASLSGKKLYAIGFEI
+535 
-550 GGTSNVSDYQVNIGR
+550 YQVNIGR

-602 NNAST
+602 NNASS

-699 DGEPASKAIDGTS
+699 DGEPAWKAIDGTS

-720 TNAQSGWMTIKLDQP
+720 TNARSGWMTIKLDQP

-765 SGNNWVTAYSTN
+765 SGNNWVTVYSTN
-777 NNSSAVT
+777 SNSSAVT

-900 QEGKQEESIKL
+900 QEGVQEESIKL

-918 PGAVKYSITVVQP
+918 PGAVKYSINVVQP
-931 ANGTVSA
+931 ANGSVAA
-938 SATSATAGTT
+938 SA
-948 VKLTATP
+948 
-955 AEGYTL
+955 
-961 DYFTLDGAR
+961 
-970 INGDTF
+970 
-976 IMPARNVEVS
+976 
-986 AVFTANAYSITVVQ
+986 
-1000 PTGGTVSASATSA
+1000 
-1013 TAGTTVKLTATP
+1013 
-1025 AEGYTLDYFTLDG
+1025 
-1038 ARINGNT
+1038 
-1045 FSMPARN
+1045 
-1052 VEVSAVFTAN
+1052 
-1062 AYSITVVQP
+1062 
-1071 TGGTVSASTTSA
+1071 TSA
-1083 AAGTTIEL
+1083 AAGTIIEL
-1091 TATPAEGYTLDYFT
+1091 AATPAEGYTLDYFT
-1105 LDGERINGDTFSMP
+1105 LDGE
-1119 ARNVEVSAVFTA
+1119 
-1131 NAYSITVVQP
+1131 
-1141 TGGTVSASATSATAG
+1141 
-1156 TTVKLTATPA
+1156 
-1166 EGYTLDYFTLDGA
+1166 
-1179 RINGDTF
+1179 
-1186 IMPARNVEV
+1186 
-1195 SAVFTAN
+1195 
-1202 AYSITV
+1202 
-1208 VQPTGGTVS
+1208 
-1217 ASATSATAGT
+1217 
-1227 TVKLTATPAEGYTLD
+1227 
-1242 YFTLDGARINGDTFI
+1242 
-1257 MPARNVEVSAVFT
+1257 
-1270 ANAYSITVV
+1270 
-1279 QPTGGTVSASAT
+1279 
-1291 SATAG
+1291 
-1296 TTVKLTATPA
+1296 
-1306 EGYTLDYFTLDGARI
+1306 RI

-1345 ITVVQPAGGTVSASK
+1345 ITVVQPAGGTVSASATSAAAGTTVKLTATPAEGYTLDYFTLDGERINGDTFIMPARNVEVSAVFTANAYSITVVQPANGTVSASK

-1444 DGKMSDREADK
+1444 DGKMSDPEADK

-1460 VNGWVAFDI
+1460 INGWVAFDI

-1484 SAGENSNLNTSSW
+1484 SAGEVSNLNTSSW

-1541 DISIDHIDMP
+1541 DISVDHIDMP

>member
-10 IAAIL
+10 IAALL
-15 AAVLCFGV
+15 AAVFCFGV
-23 LPSRSFFNTLSAV
+23 LPSRSFFSTLSAV

-213 NEETAV
+213 NEETGV

-320 SNYLLNNNN
+320 SNYLLNNS

-602 NNAST
+602 NNASS

-699 DGEPASKAIDGTS
+699 DGEPAWKAIDGTS

-720 TNAQSGWMTIKLDQP
+720 TNARSGWMTIKLDQP
-735 RTIKRIRIEHAE
+735 RTIKRIRIEHAQ

-765 SGNNWVTAYSTN
+765 SGNNWVTVYSTN

-800 SNSGSSA
+800 NNSGSSA

-918 PGAVKYSITVVQP
+918 PGAVKYSINVVQP
-931 ANGTVSA
+931 ANGSVAA

-948 VKLTATP
+948 IELAATP

-1000 PTGGTVSASATSA
+1000 PT
-1013 TAGTTVKLTATP
+1013 
-1025 AEGYTLDYFTLDG
+1025 
-1038 ARINGNT
+1038 
-1045 FSMPARN
+1045 
-1052 VEVSAVFTAN
+1052 
-1062 AYSITVVQP
+1062 
-1071 TGGTVSASTTSA
+1071 
-1083 AAGTTIEL
+1083 
-1091 TATPAEGYTLDYFT
+1091 
-1105 LDGERINGDTFSMP
+1105 
-1119 ARNVEVSAVFTA
+1119 
-1131 NAYSITVVQP
+1131 
-1141 TGGTVSASATSATAG
+1141 
-1156 TTVKLTATPA
+1156 
-1166 EGYTLDYFTLDGA
+1166 
-1179 RINGDTF
+1179 
-1186 IMPARNVEV
+1186 
-1195 SAVFTAN
+1195 
-1202 AYSITV
+1202 
-1208 VQPTGGTVS
+1208 
-1217 ASATSATAGT
+1217 
-1227 TVKLTATPAEGYTLD
+1227 
-1242 YFTLDGARINGDTFI
+1242 
-1257 MPARNVEVSAVFT
+1257 
-1270 ANAYSITVV
+1270 
-1279 QPTGGTVSASAT
+1279 
-1291 SATAG
+1291 
-1296 TTVKLTATPA
+1296 
-1306 EGYTLDYFTLDGARI
+1306 
-1321 NGDTFIMPARNV
+1321 
-1333 EVSAVFT
+1333 
-1340 ANAYS
+1340 
-1345 ITVVQPAGGTVSASK
+1345 GGTVSASK

-1416 VNLALNATIYYSN
+1416 VNLALNATVYYSN

-1460 VNGWVAFDI
+1460 INGWVAFDI

-1569 PYYLNVYEIEM
+1569 PYHLNVYEIEM

>member
-1 MRVNTIKKI
+1 M
-10 IAAIL
+10 IL
-15 AAVLCFGV
+15 
-23 LPSRSFFNTLSAV
+23 N
-36 VKAANADSLNEAYAD
+36 
-51 GTSLMPIGPA
+51 
-61 FTVDTLL
+61 
-68 SWEPTNDPDSDYS
+68 
-81 RSVVPLADR
+81 
-90 YTGFTV
+90 
-96 NDYANPDAKLMVCS
+96 
-110 LANSKHDATNAQGQE
+110 
-125 SFSSYA
+125 
-131 FNYWQYATSFVYWS
+131 SFV
-145 GSKRGQVVVPTGEFT
+145 
-160 DAAHTNGV
+160 
-168 PVMGTI
+168 
-174 FFDWGGNSSVVENF
+174 
-188 VRNYR
+188 
-193 SVADKLIEVMEYY
+193 
-206 GFDGYFF
+206 
-213 NEETAV
+213 AV
-219 DYTTAGN
+219 
-226 LRSMIAYMRQ
+226 
-236 QRPNMLIGWYDS
+236 
-248 ITDSGN
+248 
-254 LSYQDAVNGSN
+254 
-265 SGWVSAGVNEFF
+265 
-277 MNYNW
+277 
-282 TTQDVNTTVSTMQ
+282 
-295 GLGKSQYEAF
+295 
-305 AGLDVQQ
+305 
-312 NCMNTNFS
+312 
-320 SNYLLNNNN
+320 
-329 NKLKLSLA
+329 
-337 LYCPNSTMGLSGDG
+337 
-351 ADFHEVERQFYVNGG
+351 
-366 DPRSTSSSGWAGMSR
+366 
-381 FFADHTT
+381 
-388 IISAPFVT
+388 
-396 NFNSGH
+396 
-402 GKAFYIDGV
+402 
-411 KSRDAE
+411 
-417 WSYQSVQDVM
+417 
-427 PTWTWIIDSN
+427 
-437 GQKLSGAYDFEDAY
+437 
-451 NGGSSIK
+451 
-458 FYGSLTA
+458 
-465 NKPNN
+465 
-470 IMLYS
+470 
-475 TNLDIN
+475 
-481 GSTNI
+481 
-486 AVTAKNDRGLMKL
+486 
-499 VAYYGDSST
+499 
-508 SSYANCQKATFA
+508 
-520 LDASS
+520 
-525 GGWTTSNVSL
+525 
-535 ASLSGKKLYAIGFEI
+535 
-550 GGTSNVSDYQVNIGR
+550 YQVNIGR

-602 NNAST
+602 NNASS

-720 TNAQSGWMTIKLDQP
+720 TNKQSGWMTIKLDQP
-735 RTIKRIRIEHAE
+735 RTIKRIRIEHAQ

-765 SGNNWVTAYSTN
+765 SGNNWVTVYSTN

-918 PGAVKYSITVVQP
+918 PGAVKYSINVVQP
-931 ANGTVSA
+931 ANGSVSASATSATAGTTVKLTANPAEGYTLDYFTLDGARINGDTFIMPARNVEVSAVFTANAYSINVVQPTGGMVSA

-1000 PTGGTVSASATSA
+1000 PAGGTVSASATSA
-1013 TAGTTVKLTATP
+1013 A
-1025 AEGYTLDYFTLDG
+1025 
-1038 ARINGNT
+1038 
-1045 FSMPARN
+1045 
-1052 VEVSAVFTAN
+1052 
-1062 AYSITVVQP
+1062 
-1071 TGGTVSASTTSA
+1071 
-1083 AAGTTIEL
+1083 
-1091 TATPAEGYTLDYFT
+1091 
-1105 LDGERINGDTFSMP
+1105 
-1119 ARNVEVSAVFTA
+1119 
-1131 NAYSITVVQP
+1131 
-1141 TGGTVSASATSATAG
+1141 
-1156 TTVKLTATPA
+1156 
-1166 EGYTLDYFTLDGA
+1166 
-1179 RINGDTF
+1179 
-1186 IMPARNVEV
+1186 
-1195 SAVFTAN
+1195 
-1202 AYSITV
+1202 
-1208 VQPTGGTVS
+1208 
-1217 ASATSATAGT
+1217 
-1227 TVKLTATPAEGYTLD
+1227 
-1242 YFTLDGARINGDTFI
+1242 
-1257 MPARNVEVSAVFT
+1257 
-1270 ANAYSITVV
+1270 
-1279 QPTGGTVSASAT
+1279 
-1291 SATAG
+1291 AG

-1484 SAGENSNLNTSSW
+1484 SAGEDSNLNTSSW

-1541 DISIDHIDMP
+1541 DISVDHIDMP

-1569 PYYLNVYEIEM
+1569 PYHLNVYEIEM

>member
-1 MRVNTIKKI
+1 M
-10 IAAIL
+10 IL
-15 AAVLCFGV
+15 
-23 LPSRSFFNTLSAV
+23 N
-36 VKAANADSLNEAYAD
+36 
-51 GTSLMPIGPA
+51 
-61 FTVDTLL
+61 
-68 SWEPTNDPDSDYS
+68 
-81 RSVVPLADR
+81 
-90 YTGFTV
+90 
-96 NDYANPDAKLMVCS
+96 
-110 LANSKHDATNAQGQE
+110 
-125 SFSSYA
+125 
-131 FNYWQYATSFVYWS
+131 SFV
-145 GSKRGQVVVPTGEFT
+145 
-160 DAAHTNGV
+160 
-168 PVMGTI
+168 
-174 FFDWGGNSSVVENF
+174 
-188 VRNYR
+188 
-193 SVADKLIEVMEYY
+193 
-206 GFDGYFF
+206 
-213 NEETAV
+213 
-219 DYTTAGN
+219 
-226 LRSMIAYMRQ
+226 
-236 QRPNMLIGWYDS
+236 
-248 ITDSGN
+248 
-254 LSYQDAVNGSN
+254 
-265 SGWVSAGVNEFF
+265 
-277 MNYNW
+277 
-282 TTQDVNTTVSTMQ
+282 TV
-295 GLGKSQYEAF
+295 
-305 AGLDVQQ
+305 
-312 NCMNTNFS
+312 
-320 SNYLLNNNN
+320 
-329 NKLKLSLA
+329 
-337 LYCPNSTMGLSGDG
+337 
-351 ADFHEVERQFYVNGG
+351 
-366 DPRSTSSSGWAGMSR
+366 
-381 FFADHTT
+381 
-388 IISAPFVT
+388 
-396 NFNSGH
+396 
-402 GKAFYIDGV
+402 
-411 KSRDAE
+411 
-417 WSYQSVQDVM
+417 
-427 PTWTWIIDSN
+427 
-437 GQKLSGAYDFEDAY
+437 
-451 NGGSSIK
+451 
-458 FYGSLTA
+458 
-465 NKPNN
+465 
-470 IMLYS
+470 
-475 TNLDIN
+475 
-481 GSTNI
+481 
-486 AVTAKNDRGLMKL
+486 
-499 VAYYGDSST
+499 
-508 SSYANCQKATFA
+508 
-520 LDASS
+520 
-525 GGWTTSNVSL
+525 
-535 ASLSGKKLYAIGFEI
+535 
-550 GGTSNVSDYQVNIGR
+550 YQVNIGR

-602 NNAST
+602 NNASS

-699 DGEPASKAIDGTS
+699 DGEPAWKAIDGTS

-720 TNAQSGWMTIKLDQP
+720 TNARSGWMTIKLDQP
-735 RTIKRIRIEHAE
+735 RTIKRIRIEHAQ

-765 SGNNWVTAYSTN
+765 SGNNWVTVYSTN

-918 PGAVKYSITVVQP
+918 PGAVKYSINVVQP
-931 ANGTVSA
+931 ANGSVAA

-948 VKLTATP
+948 VK
-955 AEGYTL
+955 
-961 DYFTLDGAR
+961 
-970 INGDTF
+970 
-976 IMPARNVEVS
+976 
-986 AVFTANAYSITVVQ
+986 
-1000 PTGGTVSASATSA
+1000 
-1013 TAGTTVKLTATP
+1013 
-1025 AEGYTLDYFTLDG
+1025 
-1038 ARINGNT
+1038 
-1045 FSMPARN
+1045 
-1052 VEVSAVFTAN
+1052 
-1062 AYSITVVQP
+1062 
-1071 TGGTVSASTTSA
+1071 
-1083 AAGTTIEL
+1083 L

-1156 TTVKLTATPA
+1156 TTIELTATPA
-1166 EGYTLDYFTLDGA
+1166 EGYTLDYFTLDGE
-1179 RINGDTF
+1179 RINGNTF
-1186 IMPARNVEV
+1186 SMPARNVEV

-1208 VQPTGGTVS
+1208 VQPT
-1217 ASATSATAGT
+1217 
-1227 TVKLTATPAEGYTLD
+1227 
-1242 YFTLDGARINGDTFI
+1242 
-1257 MPARNVEVSAVFT
+1257 
-1270 ANAYSITVV
+1270 
-1279 QPTGGTVSASAT
+1279 
-1291 SATAG
+1291 
-1296 TTVKLTATPA
+1296 
-1306 EGYTLDYFTLDGARI
+1306 
-1321 NGDTFIMPARNV
+1321 
-1333 EVSAVFT
+1333 
-1340 ANAYS
+1340 
-1345 ITVVQPAGGTVSASK
+1345 GGTVSASK

-1390 NNGGTFTMPARDV
+1390 NNGSSFTMPAHDV
-1403 IVTAVFTKVAEPS
+1403 MVTAVFTKVAEPS
-1416 VNLALNATIYYSN
+1416 VNLALNATIYYFN

-1484 SAGENSNLNTSSW
+1484 SAGESSNLNTSSW

-1569 PYYLNVYEIEM
+1569 PYHLNVYEIEM

>member
-15 AAVLCFGV
+15 AAVFCFGV

-213 NEETAV
+213 NEETGV

-320 SNYLLNNNN
+320 SNYLLNNS

-602 NNAST
+602 NNASS

-699 DGEPASKAIDGTS
+699 DGEPAWKAIDGTS

-720 TNAQSGWMTIKLDQP
+720 TNKQSGWMTIKLDQP
-735 RTIKRIRIEHAE
+735 RTIKRIRIEHAQ

-765 SGNNWVTAYSTN
+765 SGNNWVTVYSTN

-800 SNSGSSA
+800 NNSGSSA

-918 PGAVKYSITVVQP
+918 PGAVKYSINVVQP
-931 ANGTVSA
+931 ANGSVAA

-976 IMPARNVEVS
+976 IMPARNV
-986 AVFTANAYSITVVQ
+986 
-1000 PTGGTVSASATSA
+1000 
-1013 TAGTTVKLTATP
+1013 
-1025 AEGYTLDYFTLDG
+1025 D
-1038 ARINGNT
+1038 
-1045 FSMPARN
+1045 
-1052 VEVSAVFTAN
+1052 
-1062 AYSITVVQP
+1062 
-1071 TGGTVSASTTSA
+1071 
-1083 AAGTTIEL
+1083 
-1091 TATPAEGYTLDYFT
+1091 
-1105 LDGERINGDTFSMP
+1105 
-1119 ARNVEVSAVFTA
+1119 
-1131 NAYSITVVQP
+1131 
-1141 TGGTVSASATSATAG
+1141 
-1156 TTVKLTATPA
+1156 
-1166 EGYTLDYFTLDGA
+1166 
-1179 RINGDTF
+1179 
-1186 IMPARNVEV
+1186 
-1195 SAVFTAN
+1195 
-1202 AYSITV
+1202 
-1208 VQPTGGTVS
+1208 
-1217 ASATSATAGT
+1217 
-1227 TVKLTATPAEGYTLD
+1227 
-1242 YFTLDGARINGDTFI
+1242 
-1257 MPARNVEVSAVFT
+1257 
-1270 ANAYSITVV
+1270 
-1279 QPTGGTVSASAT
+1279 
-1291 SATAG
+1291 
-1296 TTVKLTATPA
+1296 
-1306 EGYTLDYFTLDGARI
+1306 
-1321 NGDTFIMPARNV
+1321 
-1333 EVSAVFT
+1333 VSAVFT

-1390 NNGGTFTMPARDV
+1390 NNGSSFTMPAHDV
-1403 IVTAVFTKVAEPS
+1403 MVTAVFTKVAEPS
-1416 VNLALNATIYYSN
+1416 VNLALNATIYYFN

-1484 SAGENSNLNTSSW
+1484 SAGEDSNLNTSSW

-1569 PYYLNVYEIEM
+1569 PYHLNVYEIEM

>member
-1 MRVNTIKKI
+1 M
-10 IAAIL
+10 IL
-15 AAVLCFGV
+15 
-23 LPSRSFFNTLSAV
+23 N
-36 VKAANADSLNEAYAD
+36 
-51 GTSLMPIGPA
+51 
-61 FTVDTLL
+61 
-68 SWEPTNDPDSDYS
+68 
-81 RSVVPLADR
+81 
-90 YTGFTV
+90 
-96 NDYANPDAKLMVCS
+96 
-110 LANSKHDATNAQGQE
+110 
-125 SFSSYA
+125 
-131 FNYWQYATSFVYWS
+131 SFVT
-145 GSKRGQVVVPTGEFT
+145 V
-160 DAAHTNGV
+160 
-168 PVMGTI
+168 
-174 FFDWGGNSSVVENF
+174 
-188 VRNYR
+188 
-193 SVADKLIEVMEYY
+193 
-206 GFDGYFF
+206 
-213 NEETAV
+213 
-219 DYTTAGN
+219 
-226 LRSMIAYMRQ
+226 
-236 QRPNMLIGWYDS
+236 
-248 ITDSGN
+248 
-254 LSYQDAVNGSN
+254 YQA
-265 SGWVSAGVNEFF
+265 
-277 MNYNW
+277 
-282 TTQDVNTTVSTMQ
+282 
-295 GLGKSQYEAF
+295 
-305 AGLDVQQ
+305 
-312 NCMNTNFS
+312 
-320 SNYLLNNNN
+320 
-329 NKLKLSLA
+329 
-337 LYCPNSTMGLSGDG
+337 
-351 ADFHEVERQFYVNGG
+351 
-366 DPRSTSSSGWAGMSR
+366 
-381 FFADHTT
+381 
-388 IISAPFVT
+388 
-396 NFNSGH
+396 
-402 GKAFYIDGV
+402 
-411 KSRDAE
+411 
-417 WSYQSVQDVM
+417 
-427 PTWTWIIDSN
+427 
-437 GQKLSGAYDFEDAY
+437 
-451 NGGSSIK
+451 
-458 FYGSLTA
+458 
-465 NKPNN
+465 
-470 IMLYS
+470 
-475 TNLDIN
+475 
-481 GSTNI
+481 
-486 AVTAKNDRGLMKL
+486 
-499 VAYYGDSST
+499 
-508 SSYANCQKATFA
+508 
-520 LDASS
+520 
-525 GGWTTSNVSL
+525 
-535 ASLSGKKLYAIGFEI
+535 
-550 GGTSNVSDYQVNIGR
+550 NIGR

-602 NNAST
+602 NNASS

-634 LVRNDDQADVTI
+634 LVRNDDQADVTV

-699 DGEPASKAIDGTS
+699 DGEPAWKAIDGTS

-720 TNAQSGWMTIKLDQP
+720 TNKQSGWMTIKLDQP
-735 RTIKRIRIEHAE
+735 RTIKRIRIEHAQ

-765 SGNNWVTAYSTN
+765 SGNNWVTVYSTN

-815 WQMFETTERNRTDIV
+815 WKMFESTERERSDIV

-918 PGAVKYSITVVQP
+918 PGAVKYSINVVQP
-931 ANGTVSA
+931 ANGSVAA
-938 SATSATAGTT
+938 SATSAAAGTT
-948 VKLTATP
+948 IELTASP

-961 DYFTLDGAR
+961 DYFTLDGER

-1000 PTGGTVSASATSA
+1000 PTGGTVSAS
-1013 TAGTTVKLTATP
+1013 
-1025 AEGYTLDYFTLDG
+1025 
-1038 ARINGNT
+1038 
-1045 FSMPARN
+1045 
-1052 VEVSAVFTAN
+1052 
-1062 AYSITVVQP
+1062 
-1071 TGGTVSASTTSA
+1071 
-1083 AAGTTIEL
+1083 
-1091 TATPAEGYTLDYFT
+1091 
-1105 LDGERINGDTFSMP
+1105 
-1119 ARNVEVSAVFTA
+1119 
-1131 NAYSITVVQP
+1131 
-1141 TGGTVSASATSATAG
+1141 
-1156 TTVKLTATPA
+1156 
-1166 EGYTLDYFTLDGA
+1166 
-1179 RINGDTF
+1179 
-1186 IMPARNVEV
+1186 
-1195 SAVFTAN
+1195 
-1202 AYSITV
+1202 
-1208 VQPTGGTVS
+1208 
-1217 ASATSATAGT
+1217 
-1227 TVKLTATPAEGYTLD
+1227 
-1242 YFTLDGARINGDTFI
+1242 
-1257 MPARNVEVSAVFT
+1257 
-1270 ANAYSITVV
+1270 
-1279 QPTGGTVSASAT
+1279 
-1291 SATAG
+1291 
-1296 TTVKLTATPA
+1296 
-1306 EGYTLDYFTLDGARI
+1306 
-1321 NGDTFIMPARNV
+1321 
-1333 EVSAVFT
+1333 
-1340 ANAYS
+1340 
-1345 ITVVQPAGGTVSASK
+1345 K

-1372 AVPDEGYELSHY
+1372 AVPDEGYKLSHY

-1416 VNLALNATIYYSN
+1416 VNLALNATVYYSN

-1444 DGKMSDREADK
+1444 DGKMSDPEADK

-1484 SAGENSNLNTSSW
+1484 YAGEGSDLNTSSW

-1522 VCQIAWFWKR
+1522 VCQIAWFWKK
-1532 IHVTTGNTA
+1532 IHVTNGNTA

>member
-15 AAVLCFGV
+15 AAVFCFGV

-51 GTSLMPIGPA
+51 GTSLMPNGPA

-168 PVMGTI
+168 PIMGTI

-213 NEETAV
+213 NEETGV

-320 SNYLLNNNN
+320 SNYLLNNS

-602 NNAST
+602 NNASS

-699 DGEPASKAIDGTS
+699 DGEPAWKAIDGTS

-720 TNAQSGWMTIKLDQP
+720 TNKQSGWMTIKLDQP
-735 RTIKRIRIEHAE
+735 RTIKRIRIEHAQ

-765 SGNNWVTAYSTN
+765 SGNNWVTVYSTN

-918 PGAVKYSITVVQP
+918 PGAVKYSINVVQP
-931 ANGTVSA
+931 ANGSVA
-938 SATSATAGTT
+938 
-948 VKLTATP
+948 
-955 AEGYTL
+955 
-961 DYFTLDGAR
+961 
-970 INGDTF
+970 
-976 IMPARNVEVS
+976 
-986 AVFTANAYSITVVQ
+986 
-1000 PTGGTVSASATSA
+1000 
-1013 TAGTTVKLTATP
+1013 
-1025 AEGYTLDYFTLDG
+1025 
-1038 ARINGNT
+1038 
-1045 FSMPARN
+1045 
-1052 VEVSAVFTAN
+1052 
-1062 AYSITVVQP
+1062 
-1071 TGGTVSASTTSA
+1071 
-1083 AAGTTIEL
+1083 
-1091 TATPAEGYTLDYFT
+1091 
-1105 LDGERINGDTFSMP
+1105 
-1119 ARNVEVSAVFTA
+1119 
-1131 NAYSITVVQP
+1131 
-1141 TGGTVSASATSATAG
+1141 ASATSATAG

-1345 ITVVQPAGGTVSASK
+1345 ITVVQPTGGTVSASK

-1416 VNLALNATIYYSN
+1416 VNLALNATVYYSN

-1444 DGKMSDREADK
+1444 DGKMSDPEADK

-1460 VNGWVAFDI
+1460 INGWVAFDI

-1484 SAGENSNLNTSSW
+1484 FAGEGSDLNTSSW

-1569 PYYLNVYEIEM
+1569 PYHLSVYEIEM

>member
-15 AAVLCFGV
+15 AAVFCFGV

-295 GLGKSQYEAF
+295 NLGKSQYEAF

-320 SNYLLNNNN
+320 SNYLLNNS

-602 NNAST
+602 NNASS

-720 TNAQSGWMTIKLDQP
+720 TNARSGWMTIKLDQP

-765 SGNNWVTAYSTN
+765 SGNNWVTVYSTN

-815 WQMFETTERNRTDIV
+815 WQMFESTERERSDIV
-830 LMKFASAKNNKGA
+830 LMKFASAKNNTGA

-900 QEGKQEESIKL
+900 QEGVQEESIKL

-918 PGAVKYSITVVQP
+918 PGAVKYSINVVQP

-948 VKLTATP
+948 IELTATP

-961 DYFTLDGAR
+961 DYFTLDGER

-1000 PTGGTVSASATSA
+1000 PT
-1013 TAGTTVKLTATP
+1013 
-1025 AEGYTLDYFTLDG
+1025 
-1038 ARINGNT
+1038 
-1045 FSMPARN
+1045 
-1052 VEVSAVFTAN
+1052 
-1062 AYSITVVQP
+1062 
-1071 TGGTVSASTTSA
+1071 
-1083 AAGTTIEL
+1083 
-1091 TATPAEGYTLDYFT
+1091 
-1105 LDGERINGDTFSMP
+1105 
-1119 ARNVEVSAVFTA
+1119 
-1131 NAYSITVVQP
+1131 
-1141 TGGTVSASATSATAG
+1141 
-1156 TTVKLTATPA
+1156 
-1166 EGYTLDYFTLDGA
+1166 
-1179 RINGDTF
+1179 
-1186 IMPARNVEV
+1186 
-1195 SAVFTAN
+1195 
-1202 AYSITV
+1202 
-1208 VQPTGGTVS
+1208 
-1217 ASATSATAGT
+1217 
-1227 TVKLTATPAEGYTLD
+1227 
-1242 YFTLDGARINGDTFI
+1242 
-1257 MPARNVEVSAVFT
+1257 
-1270 ANAYSITVV
+1270 
-1279 QPTGGTVSASAT
+1279 
-1291 SATAG
+1291 
-1296 TTVKLTATPA
+1296 
-1306 EGYTLDYFTLDGARI
+1306 
-1321 NGDTFIMPARNV
+1321 
-1333 EVSAVFT
+1333 
-1340 ANAYS
+1340 
-1345 ITVVQPAGGTVSASK
+1345 GGTVSASK

-1460 VNGWVAFDI
+1460 INGWVAFDI

-1484 SAGENSNLNTSSW
+1484 SAGEDSNLNTSSW

-1569 PYYLNVYEIEM
+1569 PYHLNVYEIEM

>member
-236 QRPNMLIGWYDS
+236 QKPNMLIGWYDS

-295 GLGKSQYEAF
+295 NLGKSQYEAF

-312 NCMNTNFS
+312 NCMNTYFS
-320 SNYLLNNNN
+320 SNYLLNNS

-508 SSYANCQKATFA
+508 SSYANCQKAAFA

-602 NNAST
+602 NNASS

-634 LVRNDDQADVTI
+634 LVRNDDQADVTV

-699 DGEPASKAIDGTS
+699 DGEPAWKAIDGTS

-720 TNAQSGWMTIKLDQP
+720 TNARSGWMTIKLDQP

-747 YGGEAQNM
+747 YGGEAQDM

-765 SGNNWVTAYSTN
+765 SGNNWVTVYSTN
-777 NNSSAVT
+777 SNSSDVT

-931 ANGTVSA
+931 AGGTVSA
-938 SATSATAGTT
+938 SATSAAAGTT
-948 VKLTATP
+948 VKLTANP

-961 DYFTLDGAR
+961 DYFTLDG
-970 INGDTF
+970 
-976 IMPARNVEVS
+976 E
-986 AVFTANAYSITVVQ
+986 
-1000 PTGGTVSASATSA
+1000 
-1013 TAGTTVKLTATP
+1013 
-1025 AEGYTLDYFTLDG
+1025 
-1038 ARINGNT
+1038 RINGNT

-1071 TGGTVSASTTSA
+1071 T
-1083 AAGTTIEL
+1083 
-1091 TATPAEGYTLDYFT
+1091 
-1105 LDGERINGDTFSMP
+1105 
-1119 ARNVEVSAVFTA
+1119 
-1131 NAYSITVVQP
+1131 
-1141 TGGTVSASATSATAG
+1141 
-1156 TTVKLTATPA
+1156 
-1166 EGYTLDYFTLDGA
+1166 
-1179 RINGDTF
+1179 
-1186 IMPARNVEV
+1186 
-1195 SAVFTAN
+1195 
-1202 AYSITV
+1202 
-1208 VQPTGGTVS
+1208 
-1217 ASATSATAGT
+1217 
-1227 TVKLTATPAEGYTLD
+1227 
-1242 YFTLDGARINGDTFI
+1242 
-1257 MPARNVEVSAVFT
+1257 
-1270 ANAYSITVV
+1270 
-1279 QPTGGTVSASAT
+1279 
-1291 SATAG
+1291 
-1296 TTVKLTATPA
+1296 
-1306 EGYTLDYFTLDGARI
+1306 
-1321 NGDTFIMPARNV
+1321 
-1333 EVSAVFT
+1333 
-1340 ANAYS
+1340 
-1345 ITVVQPAGGTVSASK
+1345 GGTVSASK

-1444 DGKMSDREADK
+1444 DGKMSDLEADK

-1460 VNGWVAFDI
+1460 INGWVAFDI

-1484 SAGENSNLNTSSW
+1484 SAGEGSDLNTSSW

-1541 DISIDHIDMP
+1541 DISVDHIDMP

>member
-15 AAVLCFGV
+15 AAVFCFGV

-213 NEETAV
+213 NEETGV

-320 SNYLLNNNN
+320 SNYLLNNS

-602 NNAST
+602 NNASS

-699 DGEPASKAIDGTS
+699 DGEPAWKAIDGTS

-720 TNAQSGWMTIKLDQP
+720 TNKQSGWMTIKLDQP
-735 RTIKRIRIEHAE
+735 RTIKRIRIEHAQ

-765 SGNNWVTAYSTN
+765 SGNNWVTVYSTN

-918 PGAVKYSITVVQP
+918 PGAVKYSINVVQP
-931 ANGTVSA
+931 ANGSVAA

-961 DYFTLDGAR
+961 DYFTLDGER

-1013 TAGTTVKLTATP
+1013 TAGTTVKLTAIP

-1038 ARINGNT
+1038 ARINGDT
-1045 FSMPARN
+1045 FIMPARN
-1052 VEVSAVFTAN
+1052 VDVSAVFTAN
-1062 AYSITVVQP
+1062 AYSINVVQP
-1071 TGGTVSASTTSA
+1071 A
-1083 AAGTTIEL
+1083 
-1091 TATPAEGYTLDYFT
+1091 
-1105 LDGERINGDTFSMP
+1105 NGSV
-1119 ARNVEVSAVFTA
+1119 A
-1131 NAYSITVVQP
+1131 
-1141 TGGTVSASATSATAG
+1141 ASATSATAG
-1156 TTVKLTATPA
+1156 TTIELTATPA

-1208 VQPTGGTVS
+1208 VQPT
-1217 ASATSATAGT
+1217 
-1227 TVKLTATPAEGYTLD
+1227 
-1242 YFTLDGARINGDTFI
+1242 
-1257 MPARNVEVSAVFT
+1257 
-1270 ANAYSITVV
+1270 
-1279 QPTGGTVSASAT
+1279 
-1291 SATAG
+1291 
-1296 TTVKLTATPA
+1296 
-1306 EGYTLDYFTLDGARI
+1306 
-1321 NGDTFIMPARNV
+1321 
-1333 EVSAVFT
+1333 
-1340 ANAYS
+1340 
-1345 ITVVQPAGGTVSASK
+1345 GGTVSASK

-1416 VNLALNATIYYSN
+1416 VNLALNATVYYSN

-1444 DGKMSDREADK
+1444 DGKMSDPEADK

-1460 VNGWVAFDI
+1460 INGWVAFDI

-1484 SAGENSNLNTSSW
+1484 FAGEGSDLNTSSW

-1569 PYYLNVYEIEM
+1569 PYHLNVYEIEM

>member
-15 AAVLCFGV
+15 AAVFCFGV
-23 LPSRSFFNTLSAV
+23 LPSRSFFSTLSAV

-160 DAAHTNGV
+160 DASHTNGV

-236 QRPNMLIGWYDS
+236 QKPNMLIGWYDS

-295 GLGKSQYEAF
+295 NLGKSQYEAF

-312 NCMNTNFS
+312 NCMNTYFS
-320 SNYLLNNNN
+320 SNYLLNNS

-388 IISAPFVT
+388 IVSAPFVT

-508 SSYANCQKATFA
+508 SSYANCQKAAFA

-602 NNAST
+602 NNASS

-626 NTAYYIPN
+626 NTAYYIPK

-655 VRGESSRFTI
+655 VRGGSSRFTI

-699 DGEPASKAIDGTS
+699 DGEPAWKAIDGTS

-720 TNAQSGWMTIKLDQP
+720 TNARSGWMTIKLDQP

-747 YGGEAQNM
+747 YGGEAQDM

-765 SGNNWVTAYSTN
+765 SGNNWVTVYSTT

-800 SNSGSSA
+800 YNSGSSA

-815 WQMFETTERNRTDIV
+815 WQMFESTERERSDIV

-843 SDTFSLTHAPTG
+843 SDTFSLTHAPTS

-900 QEGKQEESIKL
+900 QEGVQEESIKL

-918 PGAVKYSITVVQP
+918 PGAVKYSINVVQP
-931 ANGTVSA
+931 ANGSVAA
-938 SATSATAGTT
+938 SA
-948 VKLTATP
+948 
-955 AEGYTL
+955 
-961 DYFTLDGAR
+961 
-970 INGDTF
+970 
-976 IMPARNVEVS
+976 
-986 AVFTANAYSITVVQ
+986 
-1000 PTGGTVSASATSA
+1000 
-1013 TAGTTVKLTATP
+1013 
-1025 AEGYTLDYFTLDG
+1025 
-1038 ARINGNT
+1038 
-1045 FSMPARN
+1045 
-1052 VEVSAVFTAN
+1052 
-1062 AYSITVVQP
+1062 
-1071 TGGTVSASTTSA
+1071 TSA
-1083 AAGTTIEL
+1083 AAGTIIEL
-1091 TATPAEGYTLDYFT
+1091 AATPAEGYTLDYFT
-1105 LDGERINGDTFSMP
+1105 LDGE
-1119 ARNVEVSAVFTA
+1119 
-1131 NAYSITVVQP
+1131 
-1141 TGGTVSASATSATAG
+1141 
-1156 TTVKLTATPA
+1156 
-1166 EGYTLDYFTLDGA
+1166 
-1179 RINGDTF
+1179 
-1186 IMPARNVEV
+1186 
-1195 SAVFTAN
+1195 
-1202 AYSITV
+1202 
-1208 VQPTGGTVS
+1208 
-1217 ASATSATAGT
+1217 
-1227 TVKLTATPAEGYTLD
+1227 
-1242 YFTLDGARINGDTFI
+1242 
-1257 MPARNVEVSAVFT
+1257 
-1270 ANAYSITVV
+1270 
-1279 QPTGGTVSASAT
+1279 
-1291 SATAG
+1291 
-1296 TTVKLTATPA
+1296 
-1306 EGYTLDYFTLDGARI
+1306 RI

-1345 ITVVQPAGGTVSASK
+1345 ITVVQPAGGTVSASATSAAAGTTVKLTATPAEGYTLDYFTLDGERINGNTFSMPARNVEVSAVFTANAYSITVVQPAGGTVTASK

-1444 DGKMSDREADK
+1444 DGKMSDPEADK

-1460 VNGWVAFDI
+1460 INGWVAFDI

-1484 SAGENSNLNTSSW
+1484 SAGEGSDLNTSSW

>member
-1 MRVNTIKKI
+1 MN
-10 IAAIL
+10 A
-15 AAVLCFGV
+15 
-23 LPSRSFFNTLSAV
+23 
-36 VKAANADSLNEAYAD
+36 ADSVPHHPKPSDAER
-51 GTSLMPIGPA
+51 IE
-61 FTVDTLL
+61 LL
-68 SWEPTNDPDSDYS
+68 I
-81 RSVVPLADR
+81 
-90 YTGFTV
+90 F
-96 NDYANPDAKLMVCS
+96 
-110 LANSKHDATNAQGQE
+110 H
-125 SFSSYA
+125 
-131 FNYWQYATSFVYWS
+131 FNYIRAFVVLNSFV
-145 GSKRGQVVVPTGEFT
+145 
-160 DAAHTNGV
+160 
-168 PVMGTI
+168 
-174 FFDWGGNSSVVENF
+174 
-188 VRNYR
+188 
-193 SVADKLIEVMEYY
+193 
-206 GFDGYFF
+206 
-213 NEETAV
+213 
-219 DYTTAGN
+219 
-226 LRSMIAYMRQ
+226 
-236 QRPNMLIGWYDS
+236 
-248 ITDSGN
+248 
-254 LSYQDAVNGSN
+254 
-265 SGWVSAGVNEFF
+265 
-277 MNYNW
+277 
-282 TTQDVNTTVSTMQ
+282 TV
-295 GLGKSQYEAF
+295 
-305 AGLDVQQ
+305 
-312 NCMNTNFS
+312 
-320 SNYLLNNNN
+320 
-329 NKLKLSLA
+329 
-337 LYCPNSTMGLSGDG
+337 
-351 ADFHEVERQFYVNGG
+351 
-366 DPRSTSSSGWAGMSR
+366 
-381 FFADHTT
+381 
-388 IISAPFVT
+388 
-396 NFNSGH
+396 
-402 GKAFYIDGV
+402 
-411 KSRDAE
+411 
-417 WSYQSVQDVM
+417 
-427 PTWTWIIDSN
+427 
-437 GQKLSGAYDFEDAY
+437 
-451 NGGSSIK
+451 
-458 FYGSLTA
+458 
-465 NKPNN
+465 
-470 IMLYS
+470 
-475 TNLDIN
+475 
-481 GSTNI
+481 
-486 AVTAKNDRGLMKL
+486 
-499 VAYYGDSST
+499 
-508 SSYANCQKATFA
+508 
-520 LDASS
+520 
-525 GGWTTSNVSL
+525 
-535 ASLSGKKLYAIGFEI
+535 
-550 GGTSNVSDYQVNIGR
+550 YQVNIGR

-602 NNAST
+602 NNASS

-634 LVRNDDQADVTI
+634 LVRNDDQADVTV

-665 DWPYENGDTEKL
+665 DWLYENGDTEKL

-699 DGEPASKAIDGTS
+699 DGEPAWKAIDGTS

-720 TNAQSGWMTIKLDQP
+720 TNARSGWMTIKLDQP

-747 YGGEAQNM
+747 YGGEAQDM

-765 SGNNWVTAYSTN
+765 SGNNWVTVYSTN
-777 NNSSAVT
+777 SNSSDVT

-843 SDTFSLTHAPTG
+843 SDTFSLTNAPTG

-918 PGAVKYSITVVQP
+918 PGAVKYSINVVQP
-931 ANGTVSA
+931 ANGSVAA

-961 DYFTLDGAR
+961 DYFTLDGER

-1000 PTGGTVSASATSA
+1000 PANGTVSASATSA
-1013 TAGTTVKLTATP
+1013 T
-1025 AEGYTLDYFTLDG
+1025 
-1038 ARINGNT
+1038 
-1045 FSMPARN
+1045 
-1052 VEVSAVFTAN
+1052 
-1062 AYSITVVQP
+1062 
-1071 TGGTVSASTTSA
+1071 
-1083 AAGTTIEL
+1083 AGTTIEL

-1105 LDGERINGDTFSMP
+1105 LDGE
-1119 ARNVEVSAVFTA
+1119 
-1131 NAYSITVVQP
+1131 
-1141 TGGTVSASATSATAG
+1141 
-1156 TTVKLTATPA
+1156 
-1166 EGYTLDYFTLDGA
+1166 
-1179 RINGDTF
+1179 
-1186 IMPARNVEV
+1186 
-1195 SAVFTAN
+1195 
-1202 AYSITV
+1202 
-1208 VQPTGGTVS
+1208 
-1217 ASATSATAGT
+1217 
-1227 TVKLTATPAEGYTLD
+1227 
-1242 YFTLDGARINGDTFI
+1242 
-1257 MPARNVEVSAVFT
+1257 
-1270 ANAYSITVV
+1270 
-1279 QPTGGTVSASAT
+1279 
-1291 SATAG
+1291 
-1296 TTVKLTATPA
+1296 
-1306 EGYTLDYFTLDGARI
+1306 RI

-1345 ITVVQPAGGTVSASK
+1345 ITVVQPAGGTVTASK

-1444 DGKMSDREADK
+1444 DGKMSDLEADK

-1460 VNGWVAFDI
+1460 INGWVAFDI

-1541 DISIDHIDMP
+1541 DISVDHIDMP

>member
-15 AAVLCFGV
+15 AAVFCFGV

-236 QRPNMLIGWYDS
+236 KRPDMLIGWYDS

-295 GLGKSQYEAF
+295 NLGKSQYEAF

-320 SNYLLNNNN
+320 SNYLLNNS

-366 DPRSTSSSGWAGMSR
+366 DPRNTSSSGWAGMSR

-508 SSYANCQKATFA
+508 SSYAHCQKATFA

-525 GGWTTSNVSL
+525 GSWTTSNVSL

-699 DGEPASKAIDGTS
+699 DGEPAWKAIDGTS

-720 TNAQSGWMTIKLDQP
+720 TNKQSGWMTIKLDQP

-747 YGGEAQNM
+747 YGGEAQDM

-765 SGNNWVTAYSTN
+765 SGNNWVTVYSTN

-800 SNSGSSA
+800 NNSGSSA

-918 PGAVKYSITVVQP
+918 PGAVKYSINVVQP
-931 ANGTVSA
+931 ANGSVAA
-938 SATSATAGTT
+938 SATSAIAGTT
-948 VKLTATP
+948 VKLTANPAEGYTLDYFTLDGARINGDTFIMPARDVEVSAVFTANAYSITVVQPTGGSVAASATSAAAGTTVELTATP

-961 DYFTLDGAR
+961 DYFTLDGER

-1000 PTGGTVSASATSA
+1000 PTGGTVSAS
-1013 TAGTTVKLTATP
+1013 
-1025 AEGYTLDYFTLDG
+1025 
-1038 ARINGNT
+1038 
-1045 FSMPARN
+1045 
-1052 VEVSAVFTAN
+1052 
-1062 AYSITVVQP
+1062 
-1071 TGGTVSASTTSA
+1071 
-1083 AAGTTIEL
+1083 
-1091 TATPAEGYTLDYFT
+1091 
-1105 LDGERINGDTFSMP
+1105 
-1119 ARNVEVSAVFTA
+1119 
-1131 NAYSITVVQP
+1131 
-1141 TGGTVSASATSATAG
+1141 
-1156 TTVKLTATPA
+1156 
-1166 EGYTLDYFTLDGA
+1166 
-1179 RINGDTF
+1179 
-1186 IMPARNVEV
+1186 
-1195 SAVFTAN
+1195 
-1202 AYSITV
+1202 
-1208 VQPTGGTVS
+1208 
-1217 ASATSATAGT
+1217 
-1227 TVKLTATPAEGYTLD
+1227 
-1242 YFTLDGARINGDTFI
+1242 
-1257 MPARNVEVSAVFT
+1257 
-1270 ANAYSITVV
+1270 
-1279 QPTGGTVSASAT
+1279 
-1291 SATAG
+1291 
-1296 TTVKLTATPA
+1296 
-1306 EGYTLDYFTLDGARI
+1306 
-1321 NGDTFIMPARNV
+1321 
-1333 EVSAVFT
+1333 
-1340 ANAYS
+1340 
-1345 ITVVQPAGGTVSASK
+1345 K

-1390 NNGGTFTMPARDV
+1390 NSGGTFTMPARDV

-1416 VNLALNATIYYSN
+1416 VNLALNATIYYFN

-1444 DGKMSDREADK
+1444 DGKMSDPEADK

-1484 SAGENSNLNTSSW
+1484 SADEDSNLNTSSW

-1541 DISIDHIDMP
+1541 DISVDHIDMP

-1569 PYYLNVYEIEM
+1569 PYHLNVYEIEM

>member
-1 MRVNTIKKI
+1 M
-10 IAAIL
+10 IL
-15 AAVLCFGV
+15 
-23 LPSRSFFNTLSAV
+23 N
-36 VKAANADSLNEAYAD
+36 
-51 GTSLMPIGPA
+51 
-61 FTVDTLL
+61 
-68 SWEPTNDPDSDYS
+68 
-81 RSVVPLADR
+81 
-90 YTGFTV
+90 
-96 NDYANPDAKLMVCS
+96 
-110 LANSKHDATNAQGQE
+110 
-125 SFSSYA
+125 
-131 FNYWQYATSFVYWS
+131 SFV
-145 GSKRGQVVVPTGEFT
+145 
-160 DAAHTNGV
+160 
-168 PVMGTI
+168 
-174 FFDWGGNSSVVENF
+174 
-188 VRNYR
+188 
-193 SVADKLIEVMEYY
+193 
-206 GFDGYFF
+206 
-213 NEETAV
+213 AV
-219 DYTTAGN
+219 
-226 LRSMIAYMRQ
+226 
-236 QRPNMLIGWYDS
+236 
-248 ITDSGN
+248 
-254 LSYQDAVNGSN
+254 
-265 SGWVSAGVNEFF
+265 
-277 MNYNW
+277 
-282 TTQDVNTTVSTMQ
+282 
-295 GLGKSQYEAF
+295 
-305 AGLDVQQ
+305 
-312 NCMNTNFS
+312 
-320 SNYLLNNNN
+320 
-329 NKLKLSLA
+329 
-337 LYCPNSTMGLSGDG
+337 
-351 ADFHEVERQFYVNGG
+351 
-366 DPRSTSSSGWAGMSR
+366 
-381 FFADHTT
+381 
-388 IISAPFVT
+388 
-396 NFNSGH
+396 
-402 GKAFYIDGV
+402 
-411 KSRDAE
+411 
-417 WSYQSVQDVM
+417 
-427 PTWTWIIDSN
+427 
-437 GQKLSGAYDFEDAY
+437 
-451 NGGSSIK
+451 
-458 FYGSLTA
+458 
-465 NKPNN
+465 
-470 IMLYS
+470 
-475 TNLDIN
+475 
-481 GSTNI
+481 
-486 AVTAKNDRGLMKL
+486 
-499 VAYYGDSST
+499 
-508 SSYANCQKATFA
+508 
-520 LDASS
+520 
-525 GGWTTSNVSL
+525 
-535 ASLSGKKLYAIGFEI
+535 
-550 GGTSNVSDYQVNIGR
+550 YQVNIGR

-602 NNAST
+602 NNASS

-634 LVRNDDQADVTI
+634 LVRNDDQADVTV

-699 DGEPASKAIDGTS
+699 DGEPAWKAIDGTS

-720 TNAQSGWMTIKLDQP
+720 TNKQSGWMTIKLDQP
-735 RTIKRIRIEHAE
+735 RTIKRIRIEHAQ
-747 YGGEAQNM
+747 YGGEAQDM

-765 SGNNWVTAYSTN
+765 SGNNWVTVYSTN
-777 NNSSAVT
+777 NNSSDVT

-918 PGAVKYSITVVQP
+918 PGAVKYSINVVQP
-931 ANGTVSA
+931 ANGSVAA
-938 SATSATAGTT
+938 SATSAAAGTT

-961 DYFTLDGAR
+961 DYFTLDGERINGNTFSMPAQNVEVSAVFTANAYSITVVQPAGGSVAASATSATAGTTIELTATPAEGYTLDYFTLDGER

-1000 PTGGTVSASATSA
+1000 PTGGTVSASATFA
-1013 TAGTTVKLTATP
+1013 T
-1025 AEGYTLDYFTLDG
+1025 
-1038 ARINGNT
+1038 
-1045 FSMPARN
+1045 
-1052 VEVSAVFTAN
+1052 
-1062 AYSITVVQP
+1062 
-1071 TGGTVSASTTSA
+1071 
-1083 AAGTTIEL
+1083 AGTTIEL

-1105 LDGERINGDTFSMP
+1105 LDGERINGNTFS
-1119 ARNVEVSAVFTA
+1119 
-1131 NAYSITVVQP
+1131 
-1141 TGGTVSASATSATAG
+1141 
-1156 TTVKLTATPA
+1156 
-1166 EGYTLDYFTLDGA
+1166 
-1179 RINGDTF
+1179 
-1186 IMPARNVEV
+1186 
-1195 SAVFTAN
+1195 
-1202 AYSITV
+1202 
-1208 VQPTGGTVS
+1208 
-1217 ASATSATAGT
+1217 
-1227 TVKLTATPAEGYTLD
+1227 
-1242 YFTLDGARINGDTFI
+1242 
-1257 MPARNVEVSAVFT
+1257 
-1270 ANAYSITVV
+1270 
-1279 QPTGGTVSASAT
+1279 
-1291 SATAG
+1291 
-1296 TTVKLTATPA
+1296 
-1306 EGYTLDYFTLDGARI
+1306 
-1321 NGDTFIMPARNV
+1321 MPARNV

-1390 NNGGTFTMPARDV
+1390 NSGGTFTMPARDV

-1416 VNLALNATIYYSN
+1416 VNLALNATIYYFN

-1444 DGKMSDREADK
+1444 DGKKSDPEADK

-1484 SAGENSNLNTSSW
+1484 SAGESSNLNTSSW

-1541 DISIDHIDMP
+1541 DISIDRIDMP

-1569 PYYLNVYEIEM
+1569 PYHLNVYEIEM

>member
-10 IAAIL
+10 IAALL
-15 AAVLCFGV
+15 AAVFCFGV

-236 QRPNMLIGWYDS
+236 QKPNMLIGWYDS

-320 SNYLLNNNN
+320 SNYLLNNS

-535 ASLSGKKLYAIGFEI
+535 ASLSGKKLYAIGFEV

-699 DGEPASKAIDGTS
+699 DGEPAWKAIDGTS

-720 TNAQSGWMTIKLDQP
+720 TNKQSGWMTIKLDQP
-735 RTIKRIRIEHAE
+735 RTIKRIRIEHAQ

-765 SGNNWVTAYSTN
+765 SGNNWVTVYSTN

-918 PGAVKYSITVVQP
+918 PGAVKYSINVVQP
-931 ANGTVSA
+931 ANGSVAA

-961 DYFTLDGAR
+961 DYFTLDGER
-970 INGDTF
+970 INGNTF

-1000 PTGGTVSASATSA
+1000 PANGSVAASATSA
-1013 TAGTTVKLTATP
+1013 TAGTTVKLTA
-1025 AEGYTLDYFTLDG
+1025 
-1038 ARINGNT
+1038 N
-1045 FSMPARN
+1045 
-1052 VEVSAVFTAN
+1052 
-1062 AYSITVVQP
+1062 
-1071 TGGTVSASTTSA
+1071 
-1083 AAGTTIEL
+1083 
-1091 TATPAEGYTLDYFT
+1091 PAEGYTLDYFT
-1105 LDGERINGDTFSMP
+1105 LDGE
-1119 ARNVEVSAVFTA
+1119 
-1131 NAYSITVVQP
+1131 
-1141 TGGTVSASATSATAG
+1141 
-1156 TTVKLTATPA
+1156 
-1166 EGYTLDYFTLDGA
+1166 
-1179 RINGDTF
+1179 
-1186 IMPARNVEV
+1186 
-1195 SAVFTAN
+1195 
-1202 AYSITV
+1202 
-1208 VQPTGGTVS
+1208 
-1217 ASATSATAGT
+1217 
-1227 TVKLTATPAEGYTLD
+1227 
-1242 YFTLDGARINGDTFI
+1242 
-1257 MPARNVEVSAVFT
+1257 
-1270 ANAYSITVV
+1270 
-1279 QPTGGTVSASAT
+1279 
-1291 SATAG
+1291 
-1296 TTVKLTATPA
+1296 
-1306 EGYTLDYFTLDGARI
+1306 RI

-1416 VNLALNATIYYSN
+1416 ANLALNATIYYSN

-1460 VNGWVAFDI
+1460 INGWVAFDI

-1484 SAGENSNLNTSSW
+1484 SAGEDSNLNTSSW

-1532 IHVTTGNTA
+1532 VHVTTGNTA
-1541 DISIDHIDMP
+1541 DISVDHIDMP

-1569 PYYLNVYEIEM
+1569 PYHLNVYEIEM
-1580 YAGN
+1580 YDGN

>member
-10 IAAIL
+10 IAALL
-15 AAVLCFGV
+15 AAVFCFGV

-320 SNYLLNNNN
+320 SNYLLNNN

-634 LVRNDDQADVTI
+634 LVRNDDQSDVTI

-699 DGEPASKAIDGTS
+699 DGEPAWKAIDGTS

-720 TNAQSGWMTIKLDQP
+720 TNKQSGWMTIKLDQP
-735 RTIKRIRIEHAE
+735 RTIKRIRIEHAQ

-765 SGNNWVTAYSTN
+765 SGNNWVTVYSTN

-918 PGAVKYSITVVQP
+918 PGAVKYSINVVQP
-931 ANGTVSA
+931 ANGSVAA

-961 DYFTLDGAR
+961 DYFTLDGER

-1000 PTGGTVSASATSA
+1000 PT
-1013 TAGTTVKLTATP
+1013 
-1025 AEGYTLDYFTLDG
+1025 
-1038 ARINGNT
+1038 
-1045 FSMPARN
+1045 
-1052 VEVSAVFTAN
+1052 
-1062 AYSITVVQP
+1062 
-1071 TGGTVSASTTSA
+1071 
-1083 AAGTTIEL
+1083 
-1091 TATPAEGYTLDYFT
+1091 
-1105 LDGERINGDTFSMP
+1105 
-1119 ARNVEVSAVFTA
+1119 
-1131 NAYSITVVQP
+1131 
-1141 TGGTVSASATSATAG
+1141 
-1156 TTVKLTATPA
+1156 
-1166 EGYTLDYFTLDGA
+1166 
-1179 RINGDTF
+1179 
-1186 IMPARNVEV
+1186 
-1195 SAVFTAN
+1195 
-1202 AYSITV
+1202 
-1208 VQPTGGTVS
+1208 
-1217 ASATSATAGT
+1217 
-1227 TVKLTATPAEGYTLD
+1227 
-1242 YFTLDGARINGDTFI
+1242 
-1257 MPARNVEVSAVFT
+1257 
-1270 ANAYSITVV
+1270 
-1279 QPTGGTVSASAT
+1279 
-1291 SATAG
+1291 
-1296 TTVKLTATPA
+1296 
-1306 EGYTLDYFTLDGARI
+1306 
-1321 NGDTFIMPARNV
+1321 
-1333 EVSAVFT
+1333 
-1340 ANAYS
+1340 
-1345 ITVVQPAGGTVSASK
+1345 GGTVSASK

-1416 VNLALNATIYYSN
+1416 VNLALNATVYYSN

-1444 DGKMSDREADK
+1444 DGKMSDPEADK

-1460 VNGWVAFDI
+1460 INGWVAFDI

-1484 SAGENSNLNTSSW
+1484 FAGEGSDLNTSSW

-1532 IHVTTGNTA
+1532 IHVTNGNTA

-1569 PYYLNVYEIEM
+1569 PYHLNVYEIEM

>member
-10 IAAIL
+10 IAALL
-15 AAVLCFGV
+15 AAVFCFGV
-23 LPSRSFFNTLSAV
+23 LPSRSFFSTLSAV

-213 NEETAV
+213 NEETGV

-320 SNYLLNNNN
+320 SNYLLNNS

-602 NNAST
+602 NNASS

-699 DGEPASKAIDGTS
+699 DGEPAWKAIDGTS

-720 TNAQSGWMTIKLDQP
+720 TNARSGWMTIKLDQP
-735 RTIKRIRIEHAE
+735 RTIKRIRIEHAQ

-765 SGNNWVTAYSTN
+765 SGNNWVTVYSTN

-800 SNSGSSA
+800 NNSGSSA

-918 PGAVKYSITVVQP
+918 PGAVKYSINVVQP
-931 ANGTVSA
+931 ANGSVAA

-948 VKLTATP
+948 IELAATPAEGYTLDYFTLDGARINGNTFIMPARNVEVSAVFTANAYSITVVQPANGSVAASATSATAGTTIELAATPAEGYTLDYFTLDGARINGNTFIMPARNVEVSAVFTANAYSITVVQPTNGTVSASATFATAGTTIELTATP

-1000 PTGGTVSASATSA
+1000 PTNGTVSASATFA
-1013 TAGTTVKLTATP
+1013 TAGTT
-1025 AEGYTLDYFTLDG
+1025 
-1038 ARINGNT
+1038 
-1045 FSMPARN
+1045 
-1052 VEVSAVFTAN
+1052 
-1062 AYSITVVQP
+1062 
-1071 TGGTVSASTTSA
+1071 
-1083 AAGTTIEL
+1083 IE
-1091 TATPAEGYTLDYFT
+1091 
-1105 LDGERINGDTFSMP
+1105 
-1119 ARNVEVSAVFTA
+1119 
-1131 NAYSITVVQP
+1131 
-1141 TGGTVSASATSATAG
+1141 
-1156 TTVKLTATPA
+1156 LTATPA

-1208 VQPTGGTVS
+1208 VQPT
-1217 ASATSATAGT
+1217 
-1227 TVKLTATPAEGYTLD
+1227 
-1242 YFTLDGARINGDTFI
+1242 
-1257 MPARNVEVSAVFT
+1257 
-1270 ANAYSITVV
+1270 
-1279 QPTGGTVSASAT
+1279 
-1291 SATAG
+1291 
-1296 TTVKLTATPA
+1296 
-1306 EGYTLDYFTLDGARI
+1306 
-1321 NGDTFIMPARNV
+1321 
-1333 EVSAVFT
+1333 
-1340 ANAYS
+1340 
-1345 ITVVQPAGGTVSASK
+1345 GGTVSASK

-1416 VNLALNATIYYSN
+1416 VNLALNATVYYSN

-1460 VNGWVAFDI
+1460 INGWVAFDI

-1569 PYYLNVYEIEM
+1569 PYHLNVYEIEM

>member
-1 MRVNTIKKI
+1 M
-10 IAAIL
+10 IL
-15 AAVLCFGV
+15 
-23 LPSRSFFNTLSAV
+23 N
-36 VKAANADSLNEAYAD
+36 
-51 GTSLMPIGPA
+51 
-61 FTVDTLL
+61 
-68 SWEPTNDPDSDYS
+68 
-81 RSVVPLADR
+81 
-90 YTGFTV
+90 
-96 NDYANPDAKLMVCS
+96 
-110 LANSKHDATNAQGQE
+110 
-125 SFSSYA
+125 
-131 FNYWQYATSFVYWS
+131 SFV
-145 GSKRGQVVVPTGEFT
+145 
-160 DAAHTNGV
+160 
-168 PVMGTI
+168 
-174 FFDWGGNSSVVENF
+174 
-188 VRNYR
+188 
-193 SVADKLIEVMEYY
+193 
-206 GFDGYFF
+206 
-213 NEETAV
+213 
-219 DYTTAGN
+219 
-226 LRSMIAYMRQ
+226 
-236 QRPNMLIGWYDS
+236 
-248 ITDSGN
+248 
-254 LSYQDAVNGSN
+254 
-265 SGWVSAGVNEFF
+265 
-277 MNYNW
+277 
-282 TTQDVNTTVSTMQ
+282 TV
-295 GLGKSQYEAF
+295 
-305 AGLDVQQ
+305 
-312 NCMNTNFS
+312 
-320 SNYLLNNNN
+320 
-329 NKLKLSLA
+329 
-337 LYCPNSTMGLSGDG
+337 
-351 ADFHEVERQFYVNGG
+351 
-366 DPRSTSSSGWAGMSR
+366 
-381 FFADHTT
+381 
-388 IISAPFVT
+388 
-396 NFNSGH
+396 
-402 GKAFYIDGV
+402 
-411 KSRDAE
+411 
-417 WSYQSVQDVM
+417 
-427 PTWTWIIDSN
+427 
-437 GQKLSGAYDFEDAY
+437 
-451 NGGSSIK
+451 
-458 FYGSLTA
+458 
-465 NKPNN
+465 
-470 IMLYS
+470 
-475 TNLDIN
+475 
-481 GSTNI
+481 
-486 AVTAKNDRGLMKL
+486 
-499 VAYYGDSST
+499 
-508 SSYANCQKATFA
+508 
-520 LDASS
+520 
-525 GGWTTSNVSL
+525 
-535 ASLSGKKLYAIGFEI
+535 
-550 GGTSNVSDYQVNIGR
+550 YQVNIGR

-602 NNAST
+602 NNASS

-699 DGEPASKAIDGTS
+699 DGEPAWKAIDGTS

-720 TNAQSGWMTIKLDQP
+720 TNKQSGWMTIKLDQP

-747 YGGEAQNM
+747 YGGESQDM

-765 SGNNWVTAYSTN
+765 SGNNWITVYSTN
-777 NNSSAVT
+777 SNSSAVT

-791 TAQEWRLYI
+791 TAQEWRLDI

-918 PGAVKYSITVVQP
+918 PGAVKYSINVVQP
-931 ANGTVSA
+931 ANGSVAA

-961 DYFTLDGAR
+961 DYFTLDGER

-1013 TAGTTVKLTATP
+1013 
-1025 AEGYTLDYFTLDG
+1025 
-1038 ARINGNT
+1038 
-1045 FSMPARN
+1045 
-1052 VEVSAVFTAN
+1052 
-1062 AYSITVVQP
+1062 
-1071 TGGTVSASTTSA
+1071 

-1105 LDGERINGDTFSMP
+1105 LDGERINGDTF
-1119 ARNVEVSAVFTA
+1119 
-1131 NAYSITVVQP
+1131 
-1141 TGGTVSASATSATAG
+1141 
-1156 TTVKLTATPA
+1156 
-1166 EGYTLDYFTLDGA
+1166 
-1179 RINGDTF
+1179 

-1208 VQPTGGTVS
+1208 VQPT
-1217 ASATSATAGT
+1217 
-1227 TVKLTATPAEGYTLD
+1227 
-1242 YFTLDGARINGDTFI
+1242 
-1257 MPARNVEVSAVFT
+1257 
-1270 ANAYSITVV
+1270 
-1279 QPTGGTVSASAT
+1279 
-1291 SATAG
+1291 
-1296 TTVKLTATPA
+1296 
-1306 EGYTLDYFTLDGARI
+1306 
-1321 NGDTFIMPARNV
+1321 
-1333 EVSAVFT
+1333 
-1340 ANAYS
+1340 
-1345 ITVVQPAGGTVSASK
+1345 GGTVSASK

-1460 VNGWVAFDI
+1460 INGWVAFDI

-1532 IHVTTGNTA
+1532 VHVTTGNTA

-1569 PYYLNVYEIEM
+1569 PYHLNVYEIEM

>member
-10 IAAIL
+10 IAALL
-15 AAVLCFGV
+15 AAVFCFGV
-23 LPSRSFFNTLSAV
+23 LPSRSFFSTLSAV

-320 SNYLLNNNN
+320 SNYLLNNS

-508 SSYANCQKATFA
+508 SSYANCQKAAFA

-602 NNAST
+602 NNASS

-699 DGEPASKAIDGTS
+699 DGEPAWKAIDGTS

-720 TNAQSGWMTIKLDQP
+720 TNARSGWMTIKLDQP
-735 RTIKRIRIEHAE
+735 RTIKRIRIEHAQ

-765 SGNNWVTAYSTN
+765 SGNNWVTVYSTN

-800 SNSGSSA
+800 NNSGSSA

-815 WQMFETTERNRTDIV
+815 WQMFESTERERSDIV
-830 LMKFASAKNNKGA
+830 LMKFASAKNNTGA

-918 PGAVKYSITVVQP
+918 PGAVKYSINVVQP
-931 ANGTVSA
+931 AGGSVTA
-938 SATSATAGTT
+938 SATSATAGTI
-948 VKLTATP
+948 VRLTASP

-961 DYFTLDGAR
+961 DYFTLDGER

-1013 TAGTTVKLTATP
+1013 T
-1025 AEGYTLDYFTLDG
+1025 
-1038 ARINGNT
+1038 
-1045 FSMPARN
+1045 
-1052 VEVSAVFTAN
+1052 
-1062 AYSITVVQP
+1062 
-1071 TGGTVSASTTSA
+1071 
-1083 AAGTTIEL
+1083 AGTTIEL

-1141 TGGTVSASATSATAG
+1141 T
-1156 TTVKLTATPA
+1156 
-1166 EGYTLDYFTLDGA
+1166 
-1179 RINGDTF
+1179 
-1186 IMPARNVEV
+1186 
-1195 SAVFTAN
+1195 
-1202 AYSITV
+1202 
-1208 VQPTGGTVS
+1208 
-1217 ASATSATAGT
+1217 
-1227 TVKLTATPAEGYTLD
+1227 
-1242 YFTLDGARINGDTFI
+1242 
-1257 MPARNVEVSAVFT
+1257 
-1270 ANAYSITVV
+1270 
-1279 QPTGGTVSASAT
+1279 
-1291 SATAG
+1291 
-1296 TTVKLTATPA
+1296 
-1306 EGYTLDYFTLDGARI
+1306 
-1321 NGDTFIMPARNV
+1321 
-1333 EVSAVFT
+1333 
-1340 ANAYS
+1340 
-1345 ITVVQPAGGTVSASK
+1345 GGTVSASK

-1444 DGKMSDREADK
+1444 DGKMSDPEADK

-1460 VNGWVAFDI
+1460 INGWVAFDI

-1484 SAGENSNLNTSSW
+1484 SAGEDSNLNTSSW

-1532 IHVTTGNTA
+1532 VHVTTGNTA

-1569 PYYLNVYEIEM
+1569 PYHLNVYEIEM

>member
-15 AAVLCFGV
+15 AAVFCFGV

-236 QRPNMLIGWYDS
+236 QKPNMLIGWYDS

-295 GLGKSQYEAF
+295 NLGKSQYEAF

-312 NCMNTNFS
+312 NCMNTYFS
-320 SNYLLNNNN
+320 SNYLLNNS

-437 GQKLSGAYDFEDAY
+437 GQKLSGTYDFEDAY

-535 ASLSGKKLYAIGFEI
+535 TSLSGKKLYAIGFEI

-602 NNAST
+602 NNASS

-699 DGEPASKAIDGTS
+699 DGEPAWKAIDGTS

-720 TNAQSGWMTIKLDQP
+720 TNARSGWMTIKLDQP

-747 YGGEAQNM
+747 YGGEAQDM

-765 SGNNWVTAYSTN
+765 SGNNWVTVYSTN
-777 NNSSAVT
+777 SNSSAVT

-918 PGAVKYSITVVQP
+918 PGAVKYSINVVQP
-931 ANGTVSA
+931 ANGSVAA

-1013 TAGTTVKLTATP
+1013 TAGTTIELTANP

-1038 ARINGNT
+1038 T
-1045 FSMPARN
+1045 
-1052 VEVSAVFTAN
+1052 
-1062 AYSITVVQP
+1062 
-1071 TGGTVSASTTSA
+1071 
-1083 AAGTTIEL
+1083 
-1091 TATPAEGYTLDYFT
+1091 
-1105 LDGERINGDTFSMP
+1105 
-1119 ARNVEVSAVFTA
+1119 
-1131 NAYSITVVQP
+1131 
-1141 TGGTVSASATSATAG
+1141 
-1156 TTVKLTATPA
+1156 
-1166 EGYTLDYFTLDGA
+1166 
-1179 RINGDTF
+1179 
-1186 IMPARNVEV
+1186 
-1195 SAVFTAN
+1195 
-1202 AYSITV
+1202 
-1208 VQPTGGTVS
+1208 
-1217 ASATSATAGT
+1217 
-1227 TVKLTATPAEGYTLD
+1227 
-1242 YFTLDGARINGDTFI
+1242 
-1257 MPARNVEVSAVFT
+1257 
-1270 ANAYSITVV
+1270 
-1279 QPTGGTVSASAT
+1279 
-1291 SATAG
+1291 
-1296 TTVKLTATPA
+1296 
-1306 EGYTLDYFTLDGARI
+1306 RI

-1345 ITVVQPAGGTVSASK
+1345 ITVVQPAGGTVTASK

-1444 DGKMSDREADK
+1444 DGKMSDLEADK

-1460 VNGWVAFDI
+1460 INGWVAFDI

-1541 DISIDHIDMP
+1541 DISVDHIDMP

>member
-15 AAVLCFGV
+15 AAVFCFGF

-68 SWEPTNDPDSDYS
+68 SWKPTNDPDSDYS

-236 QRPNMLIGWYDS
+236 KRPNMLIGWYDS

-254 LSYQDAVNGSN
+254 LSYQDAVNGYN

-295 GLGKSQYEAF
+295 NLGKSQYEAF

-320 SNYLLNNNN
+320 SNYLLNNS

-525 GGWTTSNVSL
+525 GGWTTSNFSL

-576 SASNARLEEIIYLDA
+576 SVNNARLEEIIYLDA

-602 NNAST
+602 NNASS

-699 DGEPASKAIDGTS
+699 DGEPAWKAIDGTS

-720 TNAQSGWMTIKLDQP
+720 TNARSGWMTIKLDQP
-735 RTIKRIRIEHAE
+735 RTIKRIRIEHAQ
-747 YGGEAQNM
+747 YGGEAQDM

-791 TAQEWRLYI
+791 TAQEWRLDI

-918 PGAVKYSITVVQP
+918 PGAVKYSINVVQP
-931 ANGTVSA
+931 ANGSVAASATSATAGTTVKLTATPAEGYTLDYFTLDGERINGDTFIMPARNVDVSAVFTANAYSINVVQPANGSVAA

-986 AVFTANAYSITVVQ
+986 AVFTTNAYSITVVQ
-1000 PTGGTVSASATSA
+1000 PANGMVSASATSA

-1038 ARINGNT
+1038 
-1045 FSMPARN
+1045 
-1052 VEVSAVFTAN
+1052 E
-1062 AYSITVVQP
+1062 
-1071 TGGTVSASTTSA
+1071 
-1083 AAGTTIEL
+1083 
-1091 TATPAEGYTLDYFT
+1091 
-1105 LDGERINGDTFSMP
+1105 
-1119 ARNVEVSAVFTA
+1119 
-1131 NAYSITVVQP
+1131 
-1141 TGGTVSASATSATAG
+1141 
-1156 TTVKLTATPA
+1156 
-1166 EGYTLDYFTLDGA
+1166 
-1179 RINGDTF
+1179 
-1186 IMPARNVEV
+1186 
-1195 SAVFTAN
+1195 
-1202 AYSITV
+1202 
-1208 VQPTGGTVS
+1208 
-1217 ASATSATAGT
+1217 
-1227 TVKLTATPAEGYTLD
+1227 
-1242 YFTLDGARINGDTFI
+1242 
-1257 MPARNVEVSAVFT
+1257 
-1270 ANAYSITVV
+1270 
-1279 QPTGGTVSASAT
+1279 
-1291 SATAG
+1291 
-1296 TTVKLTATPA
+1296 
-1306 EGYTLDYFTLDGARI
+1306 RI

-1390 NNGGTFTMPARDV
+1390 NSGGTFTMPARDV

-1416 VNLALNATIYYSN
+1416 VNLALNATIYYFN

-1444 DGKMSDREADK
+1444 DGKMSDPEADK

-1484 SAGENSNLNTSSW
+1484 SAGESSNLNTSSW

-1569 PYYLNVYEIEM
+1569 PYHLNVYEIEM

>member
-1 MRVNTIKKI
+1 
-10 IAAIL
+10 
-15 AAVLCFGV
+15 
-23 LPSRSFFNTLSAV
+23 
-36 VKAANADSLNEAYAD
+36 
-51 GTSLMPIGPA
+51 
-61 FTVDTLL
+61 
-68 SWEPTNDPDSDYS
+68 
-81 RSVVPLADR
+81 
-90 YTGFTV
+90 
-96 NDYANPDAKLMVCS
+96 
-110 LANSKHDATNAQGQE
+110 
-125 SFSSYA
+125 
-131 FNYWQYATSFVYWS
+131 
-145 GSKRGQVVVPTGEFT
+145 
-160 DAAHTNGV
+160 
-168 PVMGTI
+168 
-174 FFDWGGNSSVVENF
+174 
-188 VRNYR
+188 
-193 SVADKLIEVMEYY
+193 
-206 GFDGYFF
+206 
-213 NEETAV
+213 
-219 DYTTAGN
+219 
-226 LRSMIAYMRQ
+226 
-236 QRPNMLIGWYDS
+236 
-248 ITDSGN
+248 
-254 LSYQDAVNGSN
+254 
-265 SGWVSAGVNEFF
+265 
-277 MNYNW
+277 
-282 TTQDVNTTVSTMQ
+282 
-295 GLGKSQYEAF
+295 
-305 AGLDVQQ
+305 
-312 NCMNTNFS
+312 
-320 SNYLLNNNN
+320 
-329 NKLKLSLA
+329 
-337 LYCPNSTMGLSGDG
+337 
-351 ADFHEVERQFYVNGG
+351 
-366 DPRSTSSSGWAGMSR
+366 MSR

-508 SSYANCQKATFA
+508 SSYANCQKAAFA

-602 NNAST
+602 NNASS

-617 TRTLIMETP
+617 TRTLIMEMP

-699 DGEPASKAIDGTS
+699 DGEPAWKAIDGTS

-720 TNAQSGWMTIKLDQP
+720 TNKQSGWMTIKLDQP
-735 RTIKRIRIEHAE
+735 RTIKRIRIEHAQ

-765 SGNNWVTAYSTN
+765 SGNNWVTVYSTN
-777 NNSSAVT
+777 SNSSAGERFIERSAVT

-791 TAQEWRLYI
+791 TAQEWRLDI

-830 LMKFASAKNNKGA
+830 LMKFASAKNNNGA

-918 PGAVKYSITVVQP
+918 PGAVKYSINVVQP
-931 ANGTVSA
+931 ANGSVAA

-948 VKLTATP
+948 VELTASP

-970 INGDTF
+970 INGNTF

-986 AVFTANAYSITVVQ
+986 AVFTANAYSINVVQ
-1000 PTGGTVSASATSA
+1000 PTNGMVSASATSA
-1013 TAGTTVKLTATP
+1013 TAGTTIELTATP

-1038 ARINGNT
+1038 ERINGNT

-1071 TGGTVSASTTSA
+1071 
-1083 AAGTTIEL
+1083 
-1091 TATPAEGYTLDYFT
+1091 
-1105 LDGERINGDTFSMP
+1105 
-1119 ARNVEVSAVFTA
+1119 A
-1131 NAYSITVVQP
+1131 N
-1141 TGGTVSASATSATAG
+1141 
-1156 TTVKLTATPA
+1156 
-1166 EGYTLDYFTLDGA
+1166 
-1179 RINGDTF
+1179 
-1186 IMPARNVEV
+1186 
-1195 SAVFTAN
+1195 
-1202 AYSITV
+1202 
-1208 VQPTGGTVS
+1208 
-1217 ASATSATAGT
+1217 
-1227 TVKLTATPAEGYTLD
+1227 
-1242 YFTLDGARINGDTFI
+1242 
-1257 MPARNVEVSAVFT
+1257 
-1270 ANAYSITVV
+1270 
-1279 QPTGGTVSASAT
+1279 
-1291 SATAG
+1291 
-1296 TTVKLTATPA
+1296 
-1306 EGYTLDYFTLDGARI
+1306 
-1321 NGDTFIMPARNV
+1321 
-1333 EVSAVFT
+1333 
-1340 ANAYS
+1340 
-1345 ITVVQPAGGTVSASK
+1345 GTVSASK

-1444 DGKMSDREADK
+1444 DGKMSDPEADK

-1460 VNGWVAFDI
+1460 INGWVAFDI

-1484 SAGENSNLNTSSW
+1484 SADEDSNLNTSSW

>member
-1 MRVNTIKKI
+1 M
-10 IAAIL
+10 
-15 AAVLCFGV
+15 LCFGV

-236 QRPNMLIGWYDS
+236 QKPNMLIGWYDS

-254 LSYQDAVNGSN
+254 LSYQDAVNGYN

-295 GLGKSQYEAF
+295 NLGKSQYEAF

-312 NCMNTNFS
+312 NCMNTYFS
-320 SNYLLNNNN
+320 SNYLLNNS

-602 NNAST
+602 NNASS

-699 DGEPASKAIDGTS
+699 DGEPAWKAIDGTS

-720 TNAQSGWMTIKLDQP
+720 TNKQSGWMTIKLDQP

-765 SGNNWVTAYSTN
+765 SGNNWVTVYSTN
-777 NNSSAVT
+777 SNSSAVT

-791 TAQEWRLYI
+791 TAQEWRLDI

-900 QEGKQEESIKL
+900 QEGVQEESIKL

-918 PGAVKYSITVVQP
+918 PGAVKYSINVVQP
-931 ANGTVSA
+931 ANGSVAA
-938 SATSATAGTT
+938 SA
-948 VKLTATP
+948 
-955 AEGYTL
+955 
-961 DYFTLDGAR
+961 
-970 INGDTF
+970 
-976 IMPARNVEVS
+976 
-986 AVFTANAYSITVVQ
+986 
-1000 PTGGTVSASATSA
+1000 
-1013 TAGTTVKLTATP
+1013 
-1025 AEGYTLDYFTLDG
+1025 
-1038 ARINGNT
+1038 
-1045 FSMPARN
+1045 
-1052 VEVSAVFTAN
+1052 
-1062 AYSITVVQP
+1062 
-1071 TGGTVSASTTSA
+1071 TSA
-1083 AAGTTIEL
+1083 AAGTIIEL
-1091 TATPAEGYTLDYFT
+1091 AATPAEGYTLDYFT
-1105 LDGERINGDTFSMP
+1105 LDGE
-1119 ARNVEVSAVFTA
+1119 
-1131 NAYSITVVQP
+1131 
-1141 TGGTVSASATSATAG
+1141 
-1156 TTVKLTATPA
+1156 
-1166 EGYTLDYFTLDGA
+1166 
-1179 RINGDTF
+1179 
-1186 IMPARNVEV
+1186 
-1195 SAVFTAN
+1195 
-1202 AYSITV
+1202 
-1208 VQPTGGTVS
+1208 
-1217 ASATSATAGT
+1217 
-1227 TVKLTATPAEGYTLD
+1227 
-1242 YFTLDGARINGDTFI
+1242 
-1257 MPARNVEVSAVFT
+1257 
-1270 ANAYSITVV
+1270 
-1279 QPTGGTVSASAT
+1279 
-1291 SATAG
+1291 
-1296 TTVKLTATPA
+1296 
-1306 EGYTLDYFTLDGARI
+1306 RI

-1345 ITVVQPAGGTVSASK
+1345 ITVVQPAGGTVSASATSAAAGTTVKLTATPAEGYTLDYFTLDGERINGNTFIMPARNVEVSAVFTANAYSITVVQPTGGTVSASK

-1416 VNLALNATIYYSN
+1416 VNLALNATVYYSN

-1460 VNGWVAFDI
+1460 INGWVAFDI

-1484 SAGENSNLNTSSW
+1484 SAGEDSNLNTSSW

>member
-236 QRPNMLIGWYDS
+236 QKPNMLIGWYDS

-295 GLGKSQYEAF
+295 NLGKSQYEAF

-312 NCMNTNFS
+312 NCMNTYFS
-320 SNYLLNNNN
+320 SNYLLNNS

-402 GKAFYIDGV
+402 GKAFYIDGA

-508 SSYANCQKATFA
+508 SSYANCEKAAFA

-602 NNAST
+602 NNASS

-626 NTAYYIPN
+626 NTAYYIPK

-699 DGEPASKAIDGTS
+699 DGEPAWKAIDGTS

-720 TNAQSGWMTIKLDQP
+720 TNKQSGWMTIKLDQP

-765 SGNNWVTAYSTN
+765 SGNNWVTVYSTT

-800 SNSGSSA
+800 YNSGSSA

-815 WQMFETTERNRTDIV
+815 WQMFESTERERSDIV

-843 SDTFSLTHAPTG
+843 SDTFSLTHAPTS

-900 QEGKQEESIKL
+900 QEGVQEESIKL

-918 PGAVKYSITVVQP
+918 PGAVKYSINVVQP
-931 ANGTVSA
+931 ANGSVAA
-938 SATSATAGTT
+938 SA
-948 VKLTATP
+948 
-955 AEGYTL
+955 
-961 DYFTLDGAR
+961 
-970 INGDTF
+970 
-976 IMPARNVEVS
+976 
-986 AVFTANAYSITVVQ
+986 
-1000 PTGGTVSASATSA
+1000 
-1013 TAGTTVKLTATP
+1013 
-1025 AEGYTLDYFTLDG
+1025 
-1038 ARINGNT
+1038 
-1045 FSMPARN
+1045 
-1052 VEVSAVFTAN
+1052 
-1062 AYSITVVQP
+1062 
-1071 TGGTVSASTTSA
+1071 TSA
-1083 AAGTTIEL
+1083 AAGTIIEL
-1091 TATPAEGYTLDYFT
+1091 AATPAEGYTLDYFT
-1105 LDGERINGDTFSMP
+1105 LDGE
-1119 ARNVEVSAVFTA
+1119 
-1131 NAYSITVVQP
+1131 
-1141 TGGTVSASATSATAG
+1141 
-1156 TTVKLTATPA
+1156 
-1166 EGYTLDYFTLDGA
+1166 
-1179 RINGDTF
+1179 
-1186 IMPARNVEV
+1186 
-1195 SAVFTAN
+1195 
-1202 AYSITV
+1202 
-1208 VQPTGGTVS
+1208 
-1217 ASATSATAGT
+1217 
-1227 TVKLTATPAEGYTLD
+1227 
-1242 YFTLDGARINGDTFI
+1242 
-1257 MPARNVEVSAVFT
+1257 
-1270 ANAYSITVV
+1270 
-1279 QPTGGTVSASAT
+1279 
-1291 SATAG
+1291 
-1296 TTVKLTATPA
+1296 
-1306 EGYTLDYFTLDGARI
+1306 RI

-1345 ITVVQPAGGTVSASK
+1345 ITVVQPAGGTVSASATSAAAGTTVKLTATPAEGYTLDYFTLDGERINGNTFSMPARNVEVSAVFTANAYSITVVQPAGGTVTASK

-1460 VNGWVAFDI
+1460 INGWVAFDI

-1484 SAGENSNLNTSSW
+1484 SAGEGSDLNTSSW

-1522 VCQIAWFWKR
+1522 VCQIAWFWKK
-1532 IHVTTGNTA
+1532 IHVTNGNTA
-1541 DISIDHIDMP
+1541 DISVDHIDMP

>member
-1 MRVNTIKKI
+1 M
-10 IAAIL
+10 IL
-15 AAVLCFGV
+15 
-23 LPSRSFFNTLSAV
+23 N
-36 VKAANADSLNEAYAD
+36 
-51 GTSLMPIGPA
+51 
-61 FTVDTLL
+61 
-68 SWEPTNDPDSDYS
+68 
-81 RSVVPLADR
+81 
-90 YTGFTV
+90 
-96 NDYANPDAKLMVCS
+96 
-110 LANSKHDATNAQGQE
+110 
-125 SFSSYA
+125 
-131 FNYWQYATSFVYWS
+131 SFV
-145 GSKRGQVVVPTGEFT
+145 
-160 DAAHTNGV
+160 
-168 PVMGTI
+168 
-174 FFDWGGNSSVVENF
+174 
-188 VRNYR
+188 
-193 SVADKLIEVMEYY
+193 
-206 GFDGYFF
+206 
-213 NEETAV
+213 
-219 DYTTAGN
+219 
-226 LRSMIAYMRQ
+226 
-236 QRPNMLIGWYDS
+236 
-248 ITDSGN
+248 
-254 LSYQDAVNGSN
+254 
-265 SGWVSAGVNEFF
+265 
-277 MNYNW
+277 
-282 TTQDVNTTVSTMQ
+282 TV
-295 GLGKSQYEAF
+295 
-305 AGLDVQQ
+305 
-312 NCMNTNFS
+312 
-320 SNYLLNNNN
+320 
-329 NKLKLSLA
+329 
-337 LYCPNSTMGLSGDG
+337 
-351 ADFHEVERQFYVNGG
+351 
-366 DPRSTSSSGWAGMSR
+366 
-381 FFADHTT
+381 
-388 IISAPFVT
+388 
-396 NFNSGH
+396 
-402 GKAFYIDGV
+402 
-411 KSRDAE
+411 
-417 WSYQSVQDVM
+417 
-427 PTWTWIIDSN
+427 
-437 GQKLSGAYDFEDAY
+437 
-451 NGGSSIK
+451 
-458 FYGSLTA
+458 
-465 NKPNN
+465 
-470 IMLYS
+470 
-475 TNLDIN
+475 
-481 GSTNI
+481 
-486 AVTAKNDRGLMKL
+486 
-499 VAYYGDSST
+499 
-508 SSYANCQKATFA
+508 
-520 LDASS
+520 
-525 GGWTTSNVSL
+525 
-535 ASLSGKKLYAIGFEI
+535 
-550 GGTSNVSDYQVNIGR
+550 YQVNIGR

-602 NNAST
+602 NNASS

-634 LVRNDDQADVTI
+634 LVRNDDQADVTV

-665 DWPYENGDTEKL
+665 DWPYENGDTERL
-677 SDVTVPVNICPLAEV
+677 SDITEPVNVCLNATV

-699 DGEPASKAIDGTS
+699 DGEPAWKAIDGTS

-720 TNAQSGWMTIKLDQP
+720 TNARSGWMTIKLDQP
-735 RTIKRIRIEHAE
+735 RTIKRIRIEHAQ

-800 SNSGSSA
+800 NNSGSSA

-918 PGAVKYSITVVQP
+918 PGAVKYSINVVQP
-931 ANGTVSA
+931 ANGSVA
-938 SATSATAGTT
+938 
-948 VKLTATP
+948 
-955 AEGYTL
+955 
-961 DYFTLDGAR
+961 
-970 INGDTF
+970 
-976 IMPARNVEVS
+976 
-986 AVFTANAYSITVVQ
+986 
-1000 PTGGTVSASATSA
+1000 ASATSA

-1038 ARINGNT
+1038 ARINGN
-1045 FSMPARN
+1045 
-1052 VEVSAVFTAN
+1052 
-1062 AYSITVVQP
+1062 
-1071 TGGTVSASTTSA
+1071 
-1083 AAGTTIEL
+1083 
-1091 TATPAEGYTLDYFT
+1091 
-1105 LDGERINGDTFSMP
+1105 
-1119 ARNVEVSAVFTA
+1119 
-1131 NAYSITVVQP
+1131 
-1141 TGGTVSASATSATAG
+1141 
-1156 TTVKLTATPA
+1156 
-1166 EGYTLDYFTLDGA
+1166 
-1179 RINGDTF
+1179 TF

-1270 ANAYSITVV
+1270 ANAYSINVV
-1279 QPTGGTVSASAT
+1279 QPANGMVSASAT

-1296 TTVKLTATPA
+1296 TTVKLTANPAEGYTLDYFTLDGERINGNTFIMPARNVEVSAVFTTNAYSITVVQPANGTVSASATSAAAGTTIELTATPA

-1321 NGDTFIMPARNV
+1321 NGNTFIMPARNV

-1390 NNGGTFTMPARDV
+1390 NNGSSFTMPAHDV
-1403 IVTAVFTKVAEPS
+1403 MVTAVFTKVAEPS
-1416 VNLALNATIYYSN
+1416 VNLALNATIYYFN

-1484 SAGENSNLNTSSW
+1484 SAGEGSDLNTSSW

-1541 DISIDHIDMP
+1541 DISVDHIDMP

-1569 PYYLNVYEIEM
+1569 PYHLNVYEIEM

>member
-1 MRVNTIKKI
+1 M
-10 IAAIL
+10 IL
-15 AAVLCFGV
+15 
-23 LPSRSFFNTLSAV
+23 N
-36 VKAANADSLNEAYAD
+36 
-51 GTSLMPIGPA
+51 
-61 FTVDTLL
+61 
-68 SWEPTNDPDSDYS
+68 
-81 RSVVPLADR
+81 
-90 YTGFTV
+90 
-96 NDYANPDAKLMVCS
+96 
-110 LANSKHDATNAQGQE
+110 
-125 SFSSYA
+125 
-131 FNYWQYATSFVYWS
+131 SFV
-145 GSKRGQVVVPTGEFT
+145 
-160 DAAHTNGV
+160 
-168 PVMGTI
+168 
-174 FFDWGGNSSVVENF
+174 
-188 VRNYR
+188 
-193 SVADKLIEVMEYY
+193 
-206 GFDGYFF
+206 
-213 NEETAV
+213 
-219 DYTTAGN
+219 
-226 LRSMIAYMRQ
+226 
-236 QRPNMLIGWYDS
+236 
-248 ITDSGN
+248 
-254 LSYQDAVNGSN
+254 
-265 SGWVSAGVNEFF
+265 
-277 MNYNW
+277 
-282 TTQDVNTTVSTMQ
+282 TV
-295 GLGKSQYEAF
+295 
-305 AGLDVQQ
+305 
-312 NCMNTNFS
+312 
-320 SNYLLNNNN
+320 
-329 NKLKLSLA
+329 
-337 LYCPNSTMGLSGDG
+337 
-351 ADFHEVERQFYVNGG
+351 
-366 DPRSTSSSGWAGMSR
+366 
-381 FFADHTT
+381 
-388 IISAPFVT
+388 
-396 NFNSGH
+396 
-402 GKAFYIDGV
+402 
-411 KSRDAE
+411 
-417 WSYQSVQDVM
+417 
-427 PTWTWIIDSN
+427 
-437 GQKLSGAYDFEDAY
+437 
-451 NGGSSIK
+451 
-458 FYGSLTA
+458 
-465 NKPNN
+465 
-470 IMLYS
+470 
-475 TNLDIN
+475 
-481 GSTNI
+481 
-486 AVTAKNDRGLMKL
+486 
-499 VAYYGDSST
+499 
-508 SSYANCQKATFA
+508 
-520 LDASS
+520 
-525 GGWTTSNVSL
+525 
-535 ASLSGKKLYAIGFEI
+535 
-550 GGTSNVSDYQVNIGR
+550 YQVNIGR

-602 NNAST
+602 NNASS

-626 NTAYYIPN
+626 NTAFYIPN
-634 LVRNDDQADVTI
+634 LVRNDDQADVTV

-699 DGEPASKAIDGTS
+699 DGEPAWKAIDGTS
-712 ENGSKWCA
+712 ENSSKWCA
-720 TNAQSGWMTIKLDQP
+720 TNKQSGWMTIKLDQP
-735 RTIKRIRIEHAE
+735 RTIKRIRIEHAQ

-765 SGNNWVTAYSTN
+765 SGNNWVTVYSTN

-843 SDTFSLTHAPTG
+843 SDTFSLTNAPTG

-918 PGAVKYSITVVQP
+918 PGAVKYSINVVQP
-931 ANGTVSA
+931 ANGSVAA

-961 DYFTLDGAR
+961 DYFTLDGER

-1000 PTGGTVSASATSA
+1000 PANGTVSASATSA
-1013 TAGTTVKLTATP
+1013 T
-1025 AEGYTLDYFTLDG
+1025 
-1038 ARINGNT
+1038 
-1045 FSMPARN
+1045 
-1052 VEVSAVFTAN
+1052 
-1062 AYSITVVQP
+1062 
-1071 TGGTVSASTTSA
+1071 
-1083 AAGTTIEL
+1083 AGTTIEL

-1105 LDGERINGDTFSMP
+1105 LDGERINGHTFSMP

-1166 EGYTLDYFTLDGA
+1166 EGYTLDYFTLDGE

-1208 VQPTGGTVS
+1208 VQPT
-1217 ASATSATAGT
+1217 
-1227 TVKLTATPAEGYTLD
+1227 
-1242 YFTLDGARINGDTFI
+1242 
-1257 MPARNVEVSAVFT
+1257 
-1270 ANAYSITVV
+1270 
-1279 QPTGGTVSASAT
+1279 
-1291 SATAG
+1291 
-1296 TTVKLTATPA
+1296 
-1306 EGYTLDYFTLDGARI
+1306 
-1321 NGDTFIMPARNV
+1321 
-1333 EVSAVFT
+1333 
-1340 ANAYS
+1340 
-1345 ITVVQPAGGTVSASK
+1345 GGTVSASK

-1416 VNLALNATIYYSN
+1416 VNLALNATVYYSN

-1444 DGKMSDREADK
+1444 DGKMSDPEADK

-1484 SAGENSNLNTSSW
+1484 FAGEGSDLNTSSW

-1569 PYYLNVYEIEM
+1569 PYHLNVYEIEM

>member
-1 MRVNTIKKI
+1 M
-10 IAAIL
+10 IL
-15 AAVLCFGV
+15 
-23 LPSRSFFNTLSAV
+23 N
-36 VKAANADSLNEAYAD
+36 
-51 GTSLMPIGPA
+51 
-61 FTVDTLL
+61 
-68 SWEPTNDPDSDYS
+68 
-81 RSVVPLADR
+81 
-90 YTGFTV
+90 
-96 NDYANPDAKLMVCS
+96 
-110 LANSKHDATNAQGQE
+110 
-125 SFSSYA
+125 
-131 FNYWQYATSFVYWS
+131 SFV
-145 GSKRGQVVVPTGEFT
+145 
-160 DAAHTNGV
+160 
-168 PVMGTI
+168 
-174 FFDWGGNSSVVENF
+174 
-188 VRNYR
+188 
-193 SVADKLIEVMEYY
+193 
-206 GFDGYFF
+206 
-213 NEETAV
+213 
-219 DYTTAGN
+219 
-226 LRSMIAYMRQ
+226 
-236 QRPNMLIGWYDS
+236 
-248 ITDSGN
+248 
-254 LSYQDAVNGSN
+254 
-265 SGWVSAGVNEFF
+265 
-277 MNYNW
+277 
-282 TTQDVNTTVSTMQ
+282 TV
-295 GLGKSQYEAF
+295 
-305 AGLDVQQ
+305 
-312 NCMNTNFS
+312 
-320 SNYLLNNNN
+320 
-329 NKLKLSLA
+329 
-337 LYCPNSTMGLSGDG
+337 
-351 ADFHEVERQFYVNGG
+351 
-366 DPRSTSSSGWAGMSR
+366 
-381 FFADHTT
+381 
-388 IISAPFVT
+388 
-396 NFNSGH
+396 
-402 GKAFYIDGV
+402 
-411 KSRDAE
+411 
-417 WSYQSVQDVM
+417 
-427 PTWTWIIDSN
+427 
-437 GQKLSGAYDFEDAY
+437 
-451 NGGSSIK
+451 
-458 FYGSLTA
+458 
-465 NKPNN
+465 
-470 IMLYS
+470 
-475 TNLDIN
+475 
-481 GSTNI
+481 
-486 AVTAKNDRGLMKL
+486 
-499 VAYYGDSST
+499 
-508 SSYANCQKATFA
+508 
-520 LDASS
+520 
-525 GGWTTSNVSL
+525 
-535 ASLSGKKLYAIGFEI
+535 
-550 GGTSNVSDYQVNIGR
+550 YQVNIGR

-602 NNAST
+602 TNASS

-665 DWPYENGDTEKL
+665 DWPYENGDTERL
-677 SDVTVPVNICPLAEV
+677 SDITEPANVCLNATV

-699 DGEPASKAIDGTS
+699 DGEPAWKAIDGTS

-720 TNAQSGWMTIKLDQP
+720 TNKQSGWMTIKLDQP
-735 RTIKRIRIEHAE
+735 RTIKRIRIEHAQ

-800 SNSGSSA
+800 NNSGSSA

-918 PGAVKYSITVVQP
+918 PGAVKYSINVVQP
-931 ANGTVSA
+931 ANGSVA
-938 SATSATAGTT
+938 
-948 VKLTATP
+948 
-955 AEGYTL
+955 
-961 DYFTLDGAR
+961 
-970 INGDTF
+970 
-976 IMPARNVEVS
+976 
-986 AVFTANAYSITVVQ
+986 
-1000 PTGGTVSASATSA
+1000 ASATSA

-1038 ARINGNT
+1038 ARINGN
-1045 FSMPARN
+1045 
-1052 VEVSAVFTAN
+1052 
-1062 AYSITVVQP
+1062 
-1071 TGGTVSASTTSA
+1071 
-1083 AAGTTIEL
+1083 
-1091 TATPAEGYTLDYFT
+1091 
-1105 LDGERINGDTFSMP
+1105 
-1119 ARNVEVSAVFTA
+1119 
-1131 NAYSITVVQP
+1131 
-1141 TGGTVSASATSATAG
+1141 
-1156 TTVKLTATPA
+1156 
-1166 EGYTLDYFTLDGA
+1166 
-1179 RINGDTF
+1179 
-1186 IMPARNVEV
+1186 
-1195 SAVFTAN
+1195 
-1202 AYSITV
+1202 
-1208 VQPTGGTVS
+1208 
-1217 ASATSATAGT
+1217 
-1227 TVKLTATPAEGYTLD
+1227 
-1242 YFTLDGARINGDTFI
+1242 
-1257 MPARNVEVSAVFT
+1257 
-1270 ANAYSITVV
+1270 
-1279 QPTGGTVSASAT
+1279 
-1291 SATAG
+1291 
-1296 TTVKLTATPA
+1296 
-1306 EGYTLDYFTLDGARI
+1306 
-1321 NGDTFIMPARNV
+1321 TFIMPARNV

-1390 NNGGTFTMPARDV
+1390 NNGSSFTMPAHDV
-1403 IVTAVFTKVAEPS
+1403 MVTAVFTKVAEPS
-1416 VNLALNATIYYSN
+1416 VNLALNATIYYFN

-1484 SAGENSNLNTSSW
+1484 SAGEGSDLNTSSW

-1541 DISIDHIDMP
+1541 DISVDHIDMP

-1569 PYYLNVYEIEM
+1569 PYHLNVYEIEM

>member
-1 MRVNTIKKI
+1 M
-10 IAAIL
+10 IL
-15 AAVLCFGV
+15 
-23 LPSRSFFNTLSAV
+23 N
-36 VKAANADSLNEAYAD
+36 
-51 GTSLMPIGPA
+51 
-61 FTVDTLL
+61 
-68 SWEPTNDPDSDYS
+68 
-81 RSVVPLADR
+81 
-90 YTGFTV
+90 
-96 NDYANPDAKLMVCS
+96 
-110 LANSKHDATNAQGQE
+110 
-125 SFSSYA
+125 
-131 FNYWQYATSFVYWS
+131 SFV
-145 GSKRGQVVVPTGEFT
+145 
-160 DAAHTNGV
+160 
-168 PVMGTI
+168 
-174 FFDWGGNSSVVENF
+174 
-188 VRNYR
+188 
-193 SVADKLIEVMEYY
+193 
-206 GFDGYFF
+206 
-213 NEETAV
+213 
-219 DYTTAGN
+219 
-226 LRSMIAYMRQ
+226 
-236 QRPNMLIGWYDS
+236 
-248 ITDSGN
+248 
-254 LSYQDAVNGSN
+254 
-265 SGWVSAGVNEFF
+265 
-277 MNYNW
+277 
-282 TTQDVNTTVSTMQ
+282 TV
-295 GLGKSQYEAF
+295 
-305 AGLDVQQ
+305 
-312 NCMNTNFS
+312 
-320 SNYLLNNNN
+320 
-329 NKLKLSLA
+329 
-337 LYCPNSTMGLSGDG
+337 
-351 ADFHEVERQFYVNGG
+351 
-366 DPRSTSSSGWAGMSR
+366 
-381 FFADHTT
+381 
-388 IISAPFVT
+388 
-396 NFNSGH
+396 
-402 GKAFYIDGV
+402 
-411 KSRDAE
+411 
-417 WSYQSVQDVM
+417 
-427 PTWTWIIDSN
+427 
-437 GQKLSGAYDFEDAY
+437 
-451 NGGSSIK
+451 
-458 FYGSLTA
+458 
-465 NKPNN
+465 
-470 IMLYS
+470 
-475 TNLDIN
+475 
-481 GSTNI
+481 
-486 AVTAKNDRGLMKL
+486 
-499 VAYYGDSST
+499 
-508 SSYANCQKATFA
+508 
-520 LDASS
+520 
-525 GGWTTSNVSL
+525 
-535 ASLSGKKLYAIGFEI
+535 
-550 GGTSNVSDYQVNIGR
+550 YQVNIGR

-576 SASNARLEEIIYLDA
+576 SAGNARLEEIIYLDA

-602 NNAST
+602 NNASS

-634 LVRNDDQADVTI
+634 LVRNDDQADVTV

-720 TNAQSGWMTIKLDQP
+720 TNKQSGWMTIKLDQP
-735 RTIKRIRIEHAE
+735 RTIKRIRIEHAQ

-765 SGNNWVTAYSTN
+765 SGNNWVTVYST

-918 PGAVKYSITVVQP
+918 PGAVKYSINVVQP
-931 ANGTVSA
+931 ANGSVAA

-948 VKLTATP
+948 IELAATPSEGYTLDYFTLDGARINGNTFIMPARNVEVSAVFTANAYSITVVQPANGSVAASATSATAGTTIELAATP

-976 IMPARNVEVS
+976 IMPARNVDVS

-1000 PTGGTVSASATSA
+1000 PTGGSVAASATSA
-1013 TAGTTVKLTATP
+1013 TAGTTVKLTA
-1025 AEGYTLDYFTLDG
+1025 
-1038 ARINGNT
+1038 
-1045 FSMPARN
+1045 S
-1052 VEVSAVFTAN
+1052 
-1062 AYSITVVQP
+1062 
-1071 TGGTVSASTTSA
+1071 
-1083 AAGTTIEL
+1083 
-1091 TATPAEGYTLDYFT
+1091 PAEGYTLDYFT

-1119 ARNVEVSAVFTA
+1119 ARNVDVSAVFTA

-1141 TGGTVSASATSATAG
+1141 T
-1156 TTVKLTATPA
+1156 
-1166 EGYTLDYFTLDGA
+1166 
-1179 RINGDTF
+1179 
-1186 IMPARNVEV
+1186 
-1195 SAVFTAN
+1195 
-1202 AYSITV
+1202 
-1208 VQPTGGTVS
+1208 
-1217 ASATSATAGT
+1217 
-1227 TVKLTATPAEGYTLD
+1227 
-1242 YFTLDGARINGDTFI
+1242 
-1257 MPARNVEVSAVFT
+1257 
-1270 ANAYSITVV
+1270 
-1279 QPTGGTVSASAT
+1279 
-1291 SATAG
+1291 
-1296 TTVKLTATPA
+1296 
-1306 EGYTLDYFTLDGARI
+1306 
-1321 NGDTFIMPARNV
+1321 
-1333 EVSAVFT
+1333 
-1340 ANAYS
+1340 
-1345 ITVVQPAGGTVSASK
+1345 GGTVSASK

-1460 VNGWVAFDI
+1460 INGWVAFDI

-1484 SAGENSNLNTSSW
+1484 SAGEDSNLNTSSW

-1541 DISIDHIDMP
+1541 DISVDHIDMP

-1569 PYYLNVYEIEM
+1569 PYHLNVYEIEM

>member
-236 QRPNMLIGWYDS
+236 QKPNMLIGWYDS

-295 GLGKSQYEAF
+295 NLGKSQYEAF

-312 NCMNTNFS
+312 NCMNTYFS
-320 SNYLLNNNN
+320 SNYLLNNS

-508 SSYANCQKATFA
+508 SSYANCEKATFA

-602 NNAST
+602 NNASS

-699 DGEPASKAIDGTS
+699 DGEPAWKAIDGTS

-720 TNAQSGWMTIKLDQP
+720 TNKQSGWMTIKLDQP

-765 SGNNWVTAYSTN
+765 SGNNWVTVYSTN
-777 NNSSAVT
+777 SNSSAVT

-893 GRVFYTV
+893 DAGRVFYTV

-931 ANGTVSA
+931 ANGSVSA

-948 VKLTATP
+948 VKLTANP

-961 DYFTLDGAR
+961 DYFTLDGA
-970 INGDTF
+970 
-976 IMPARNVEVS
+976 
-986 AVFTANAYSITVVQ
+986 
-1000 PTGGTVSASATSA
+1000 
-1013 TAGTTVKLTATP
+1013 
-1025 AEGYTLDYFTLDG
+1025 
-1038 ARINGNT
+1038 
-1045 FSMPARN
+1045 
-1052 VEVSAVFTAN
+1052 
-1062 AYSITVVQP
+1062 
-1071 TGGTVSASTTSA
+1071 
-1083 AAGTTIEL
+1083 
-1091 TATPAEGYTLDYFT
+1091 
-1105 LDGERINGDTFSMP
+1105 RINGDTFSMP

-1141 TGGTVSASATSATAG
+1141 TGGSVAASATSATAG
-1156 TTVKLTATPA
+1156 TTIELAATPA
-1166 EGYTLDYFTLDGA
+1166 EGYTLDYFTLDGE
-1179 RINGDTF
+1179 RINGNTF
-1186 IMPARNVEV
+1186 
-1195 SAVFTAN
+1195 S
-1202 AYSITV
+1202 
-1208 VQPTGGTVS
+1208 
-1217 ASATSATAGT
+1217 
-1227 TVKLTATPAEGYTLD
+1227 
-1242 YFTLDGARINGDTFI
+1242 
-1257 MPARNVEVSAVFT
+1257 
-1270 ANAYSITVV
+1270 
-1279 QPTGGTVSASAT
+1279 
-1291 SATAG
+1291 
-1296 TTVKLTATPA
+1296 
-1306 EGYTLDYFTLDGARI
+1306 
-1321 NGDTFIMPARNV
+1321 MPARNV

-1345 ITVVQPAGGTVSASK
+1345 ITVVQPANGTVSASK

-1444 DGKMSDREADK
+1444 DGKMSDPEADK

-1460 VNGWVAFDI
+1460 INGWVAFDI

-1484 SAGENSNLNTSSW
+1484 SAGEGSDLNTSSW

-1541 DISIDHIDMP
+1541 DISVDHIDMP